1 MLYYEVAVLGAS
13 LKPLTYSSNF
23 KISAYQIVSVT
34 IKSSVKSAVILR
46 EVAKPTFKTKEILE
60 ISQLKFT
67 SFQIALANFIAYYY
81 VCEKG
86 VAFGIFEPASETT
99 QDLRNLQ
106 EDPTTE
112 RNCACEQ
119 IPVSEL
125 VSACKQTST
134 REQNFISKQDSI
146 TTQNSTLDD
155 DFSAIQ
161 NSAPIQNFALTRNS
175 TIMENSV
182 TVINSVIAPNSAQKQ
197 NLKQA
202 QNIISQNLALNSTAN
217 SIQAFDD
224 GQNSAS
230 VQNFTSDQNS
240 AAMKTAI
247 NFAAAPGS
255 AHKQNSAIASNSIKE
270 RDFVEGENSASGQNF
285 TSIQNFIALQNST
298 LIQNFDTAPQKSVAP
313 QNSVLIQNFDTT
325 AQSSISQPLSPLQI
339 GKIPNLT
346 PAQEQ
351 ARKFAEANE
360 TSLIFGDTGS
370 GKSEIYIALIAQAL
384 AAGKQAL
391 FLMPEISLTPQM
403 TKRLQSYF
411 GERLGVW
418 HSKISPKKKREIL
431 EKFNAGEIRLIAGA
445 RSALFLPFSDLG
457 LIVVDEE
464 HDDSYK
470 SAAAPRLNARD
481 AAIFV
486 GKKLGIR
493 VVLGSATPALSTYAK
508 QPHFRLRGTYF
519 SSDKRFIFDESETGL
534 SPKILTEIERSLKA
548 GKQAVVFLPTR
559 ANYKYMVCENCGQIV
574 RCPFC
579 AVGMSYHADAAALK
593 CHYCGFSMFYR
604 ASCENCGGEVMQ
616 VRKIGTGELAAQLA
630 ARFPSA
636 RIAKFDRDEITT
648 QHKLEAL
655 LNNFNAHKIDI
666 LVGTQMLSK
675 GHDYHGVDLAVIM
688 GIDEHLS
695 YPDFRAR
702 EKTLA
707 LAMQV
712 AGRAGRSGQGRV
724 VIQTRQSSF
733 FRDYIENYD
742 DFLRDE
748 AEFREG
754 LYPPYMRLLRVL
766 ISHKNEKAASEIMNA
781 TLELLRRKQARG
793 SAFASHDGL
802 DARRANLSAL
812 NLGNSAQQGDKQI
825 SNSKFQSSDLR
836 EDDAKLNR
844 QNVSNLKNA
853 AQISACDAGAG
864 SVNLKPERNEIAQ
877 NFINLAAENLAGNS
891 AQHLKEKASE
901 SFEIIGYG
909 KAGIAYIA
917 SKFRFEI
924 LLRASSHVPLINAA
938 RALEHLPVEIDMDP
952 VNFG

>member
-23 KISAYQIVSVT
+23 KIPAYRIVSVPV
-34 IKSSVKSAVILR
+34 KSSVKSAVILC

-81 VCEKG
+81 VCEKS
-86 VAFGIFEPASETT
+86 VAFGIFEPASDTA

-112 RNCACEQ
+112 RNCACKQ
-119 IPVSEL
+119 ISVIKPT
-125 VSACKQTST
+125 SACKQIST
-134 REQNFISKQDSI
+134 REQNFISEQDSI

-155 DFSAIQ
+155 NFSAIQ
-161 NSAPIQNFALTRNS
+161 NSASIQNFALTRNS
-175 TIMENSV
+175 TISENSV
-182 TVINSVIAPNSAQKQ
+182 TVINSAIAPNSMQRQ
-197 NLKQA
+197 NLKQVP
-202 QNIISQNLALNSTAN
+202 NPTS
-217 SIQAFDD
+217 
-224 GQNSAS
+224 QNSAS
-230 VQNFTSDQNS
+230 NSITAQNSIQERDFVDEQNSVLIQNSTLAQNS
-240 AAMKTAI
+240 ATTI
-247 NFAAAPGS
+247 NFAAPPGS
-255 AHKQNSAIASNSIKE
+255 AHKQNLAIAQNSIQEQDFTE
-270 RDFVEGENSASGQNF
+270 RENSILIQNS
-285 TSIQNFIALQNST
+285 TSAQNSISIQNPEIVQTPTS
-298 LIQNFDTAPQKSVAP
+298 
-313 QNSVLIQNFDTT
+313 
-325 AQSSISQPLSPLQI
+325 PLSPLQI
-339 GKIPNLT
+339 GKIPSLT

-351 ARKFAEANE
+351 ARKFAEANGA
-360 TSLIFGDTGS
+360 SLIFGDTGS

-418 HSKISPKKKREIL
+418 HSKISPKKKCEIL

-519 SSDKRFIFDESETGL
+519 SSAKRFIFDESETGL
-534 SPKILTEIERSLKA
+534 SPKILTEIGRSLEA

-593 CHYCGFSMFYR
+593 CHYCGFSTFYR

-616 VRKIGTGELAAQLA
+616 ARKIGTGELAAQLA

-648 QHKLEAL
+648 QRKLEAL

-766 ISHKNEKAASEIMNA
+766 ISHKNEKAASEIMNVA
-781 TLELLRRKQARG
+781 LELLRRKQVGG

-812 NLGNSAQQGDKQI
+812 NLKNSAQQGGKQI
-825 SNSKFQSSDLR
+825 SNFKFQSSDLR
-836 EDDAKLNR
+836 AGDVNLISQKNA
-844 QNVSNLKNA
+844 SNLKNT
-853 AQISACDAGAG
+853 AQISACDADAG
-864 SVNLKPERNEIAQ
+864 SVNLKPERNGAAQ
-877 NFINLAAENLAGNS
+877 NFINLLAENS
-891 AQHLKEKASE
+891 AQYLKEKASE

-924 LLRASSHVPLINAA
+924 LLRAGSHVPLINAA
-938 RALEHLPVEIDMDP
+938 RTLEHLPVEIDMDP

>member
-23 KISAYQIVSVT
+23 KIPTYQIVSVPV
-34 IKSSVKSAVILR
+34 KLSVKSAVILR
-46 EVAKPTFKTKEILE
+46 EVAKPNFKTKEILE
-60 ISQLKFT
+60 ISQLKFS

-86 VAFGIFEPASETT
+86 VAFGIFEPASDMA

-106 EDPTTE
+106 KDPTTE
-112 RNCACEQ
+112 RNCACKQ
-119 IPVSEL
+119 ISVSKPT
-125 VSACKQTST
+125 STCKQTST
-134 REQNFISKQDSI
+134 REQNFISEQDSI
-146 TTQNSTLDD
+146 TARNSAFDGNFSATQNSA
-155 DFSAIQ
+155 SIR
-161 NSAPIQNFALTRNS
+161 NFALTRNS
-175 TIMENSV
+175 TISKKSV
-182 TVINSVIAPNSAQKQ
+182 TVINSAIAPNSMQRQ
-197 NLKQA
+197 NLKQVP
-202 QNIISQNLALNSTAN
+202 NSTSQNLASNSITAQN
-217 SIQAFDD
+217 SIQERDFVEE
-224 GQNSAS
+224 QNSAS
-230 VQNFTSDQNS
+230 IQNFALIQNS
-240 AAMKTAI
+240 VAVKTAI
-247 NFAAAPGS
+247 NFVTSPS
-255 AHKQNSAIASNSIKE
+255 SVYKQNSAVAQNSIQEQDFTE
-270 RDFVEGENSASGQNF
+270 RENSILIQNSTSAQNF
-285 TSIQNFIALQNST
+285 ISIQNSDA
-298 LIQNFDTAPQKSVAP
+298 A
-313 QNSVLIQNFDTT
+313 
-325 AQSSISQPLSPLQI
+325 AQSPAPPSLSPLQI

-411 GERLGVW
+411 GEQLGVW

-431 EKFNAGEIRLIAGA
+431 AKFNAGEIKLIAGA

-519 SSDKRFIFDESETGL
+519 SSAKRFIFDESETGL
-534 SPKILTEIERSLKA
+534 SPKILTEIGRSLEA

-593 CHYCGFSMFYR
+593 CHYCGFSTFYK

-616 VRKIGTGELAAQLA
+616 ARKIGTGELAAQLA

-648 QHKLEAL
+648 QRKLEAL

-724 VIQTRQSSF
+724 VIQTRQSGF

-766 ISHKNEKAASEIMNA
+766 ISHKNEKVASEIMNVA
-781 TLELLRRKQARG
+781 LELLRRKQAG
-793 SAFASHDGL
+793 DSAFASHDGL
-802 DARRANLSAL
+802 DARQANLSAL
-812 NLGNSAQQGDKQI
+812 NLENAAQQGSKQMSI
-825 SNSKFQSSDLR
+825 FKFQSSDPR
-836 EDDAKLNR
+836 ESNANLNY
-844 QNVSNLKNA
+844 QKNASNLKNT
-853 AQISACDAGAG
+853 AQILACDAGTG
-864 SVNLKPERNEIAQ
+864 SVNLKPERKSSVQ
-877 NFINLAAENLAGNS
+877 NFINLATENAAENS
-891 AQHLKEKASE
+891 VQYLKEKASE

>member
-23 KISAYQIVSVT
+23 KIPAYQIVSVPV
-34 IKSSVKSAVILR
+34 KSSVKSAVVLR
-46 EVAKPTFKTKEILE
+46 EVLKPSFKIKEILE

-67 SFQIALANFIAYYY
+67 PFQSMLANFIANYY

-86 VAFGIFEPASETT
+86 VAFGIFEPASEMT
-99 QDLRNLQ
+99 QDFVNLATKQ
-106 EDPTTE
+106 
-112 RNCACEQ
+112 NCA
-119 IPVSEL
+119 SG
-125 VSACKQTST
+125 QTLAD
-134 REQNFISKQDSI
+134 R
-146 TTQNSTLDD
+146 
-155 DFSAIQ
+155 
-161 NSAPIQNFALTRNS
+161 QNFALGRDT
-175 TIMENSV
+175 TITQNFA
-182 TVINSVIAPNSAQKQ
+182 TAPNSTQKQ

-202 QNIISQNLALNSTAN
+202 PNSISQNLALNSTAAQN
-217 SIQAFDD
+217 SIQKGFVNE
-224 GQNSAS
+224 QNSVS
-230 VQNFTSDQNS
+230 IQNPTSDQNS

-247 NFAAAPGS
+247 NFAAAPSS
-255 AHKQNSAIASNSIKE
+255 AYKQNSATTQNSIQE
-270 RDFVEGENSASGQNF
+270 RDFAKGENSV
-285 TSIQNFIALQNST
+285 SIQNSTSAQNSIS
-298 LIQNFDTAPQKSVAP
+298 IQNSDAA
-313 QNSVLIQNFDTT
+313 
-325 AQSSISQPLSPLQI
+325 AQSPIPTSLSPLQI

-519 SSDKRFIFDESETGL
+519 SSAKRFIFDESETGL
-534 SPKILTEIERSLKA
+534 SPKILTEIGRSLEA

-579 AVGMSYHADAAALK
+579 SVGMSYHADAAALK
-593 CHYCGFSMFYR
+593 CHYCGFSTFYK

-616 VRKIGTGELAAQLA
+616 ARKIGTGELAAQLA

-648 QHKLEAL
+648 QRKLEAL

-724 VIQTRQSSF
+724 VIQTRQSGF
-733 FRDYIENYD
+733 FREYIENYD

-748 AEFREG
+748 VEFREG

-766 ISHKNEKAASEIMNA
+766 ISHKNEKAASEIVNA
-781 TLELLRRKQARG
+781 ALELLRRKQAGG
-793 SAFASHDGL
+793 SAFAPRDGL

-812 NLGNSAQQGDKQI
+812 NLQNSAQQGGKQI
-825 SNSKFQSSDLR
+825 SNFKFQSSDLCR
-836 EDDAKLNR
+836 DDANLNR
-844 QNVSNLKNA
+844 QNVSNLKNT
-853 AQISACDAGAG
+853 AQISARYMDAD
-864 SVNLKPERNEIAQ
+864 SVNLKPKRNEIAQ
-877 NFINLAAENLAGNS
+877 NFINLAAENSAENS
-891 AQHLKEKASE
+891 AQYLKEKASE

-938 RALEHLPVEIDMDP
+938 RTLEHLPVEIDMDP

>member
-13 LKPLTYSSNF
+13 LKPLTYSLNF
-23 KISAYQIVSVT
+23 KIPAYQIVSVP
-34 IKSSVKSAVILR
+34 IKSSIKSAVILR
-46 EVAKPTFKTKEILE
+46 EVAKPSFKTKKILE

-67 SFQIALANFIAYYY
+67 QFQIILANFIAHYY

-86 VAFGIFEPASETT
+86 VAFGIFEPSSETT
-99 QDLRNLQ
+99 QNLRNSQ

-125 VSACKQTST
+125 VSACKQAST
-134 REQNFISKQDSI
+134 REQNFIFEQDSI
-146 TTQNSTLDD
+146 TTQNSTLDGN
-155 DFSAIQ
+155 FNATHNSASIQ
-161 NSAPIQNFALTRNS
+161 NSELRRNS
-175 TIMENSV
+175 TTAENSV
-182 TVINSVIAPNSAQKQ
+182 TVINSVITPNSMQKQ
-197 NLKQA
+197 NLKRA
-202 QNIISQNLALNSTAN
+202 PNSISQNLASNSAPAQN
-217 SIQAFDD
+217 SIQEQGFVNEL
-224 GQNSAS
+224 NSAS
-230 VQNFTSDQNS
+230 IQNFALIQNS

-247 NFAAAPGS
+247 NFVTAPSS
-255 AHKQNSAIASNSIKE
+255 AHKQNFAIAQNSIQE
-270 RDFVEGENSASGQNF
+270 RDFTERENSI
-285 TSIQNFIALQNST
+285 SIQNPTSAQNSIS
-298 LIQNFDTAPQKSVAP
+298 IQNSDAA
-313 QNSVLIQNFDTT
+313 
-325 AQSSISQPLSPLQI
+325 AQSPAPPSLSPLQI

-431 EKFNAGEIRLIAGA
+431 AKFNVGEIRLIAGA

-519 SSDKRFIFDESETGL
+519 SSAKRFIFDESETAL
-534 SPKILTEIERSLKA
+534 SSKILTEIGRSLEA

-593 CHYCGFSMFYR
+593 CHYCGFSTFYR

-616 VRKIGTGELAAQLA
+616 ARKIGTGELAAQLA
-630 ARFPSA
+630 AHFPSA

-648 QHKLEAL
+648 QRKLEAL

-702 EKTLA
+702 EKTLS

-724 VIQTRQSSF
+724 VIQTRQSGF
-733 FRDYIENYD
+733 FSDYIENYD

-766 ISHKNEKAASEIMNA
+766 ISHKNEKAAGEIMNVA
-781 TLELLRRKQARG
+781 LELLRRRQAGG
-793 SAFASHDGL
+793 SAFAPHDGL
-802 DARRANLSAL
+802 DARQANLSAL
-812 NLGNSAQQGDKQI
+812 NLENSAQQSGKQI
-825 SNSKFQSSDLR
+825 SNFKFQSLDLCGNN
-836 EDDAKLNR
+836 ANLSSQKNA
-844 QNVSNLKNA
+844 SNLKNN
-853 AQISACDAGAG
+853 AQISARYMDAD

-877 NFINLAAENLAGNS
+877 NFINLSAENLAKNS
-891 AQHLKEKASE
+891 VQYLKEKTSE

>member
-23 KISAYQIVSVT
+23 KIPAYQIVSVPV
-34 IKSSVKSAVILR
+34 KSSVKSAVILC
-46 EVAKPTFKTKEILE
+46 EVAKPSFKTKAILE
-60 ISQLKFT
+60 ISQLKF
-67 SFQIALANFIAYYY
+67 SPFQIALANFIAYYY

-86 VAFGIFEPASETT
+86 VAFGIFEPASDTA
-99 QDLRNLQ
+99 QDLRNSQ
-106 EDPTTE
+106 EDPMTE
-112 RNCACEQ
+112 RNCTCEQ

-125 VSACKQTST
+125 VSACKQAST
-134 REQNFISKQDSI
+134 REQNFISEQDSI
-146 TTQNSTLDD
+146 TTQNFTLDGN
-155 DFSAIQ
+155 FNATQNSISIQ
-161 NSAPIQNFALTRNS
+161 NSALTRNS
-175 TIMENSV
+175 TTAENSV
-182 TVINSVIAPNSAQKQ
+182 TVINSATAPNSMQRQ

-202 QNIISQNLALNSTAN
+202 PNSISQNLASNSAPTQNYIQERDFVDEQNSVSIQNSTLA
-217 SIQAFDD
+217 
-224 GQNSAS
+224 QNPA
-230 VQNFTSDQNS
+230 T
-240 AAMKTAI
+240 TI
-247 NFAAAPGS
+247 NFVAALEPT
-255 AHKQNSAIASNSIKE
+255 HKQNSAIAQNSIQE
-270 RDFVEGENSASGQNF
+270 RDFTEGENF
-285 TSIQNFIALQNST
+285 VSIQNSTSAQNSA
-298 LIQNFDTAPQKSVAP
+298 IA
-313 QNSVLIQNFDTT
+313 QNSDVAVQTP
-325 AQSSISQPLSPLQI
+325 ASPLSPLRI
-339 GKIPNLT
+339 CKIPNLT

-384 AAGKQAL
+384 ASGKQAL

-418 HSKISPKKKREIL
+418 HSKISLKKKREIL
-431 EKFNAGEIRLIAGA
+431 AKFNAGEIRLIAGA

-519 SSDKRFIFDESETGL
+519 SSAKRFIFDESETGL
-534 SPKILTEIERSLKA
+534 SPKILTEIGRSLEA

-593 CHYCGFSMFYR
+593 CHYCGFSTFYR

-616 VRKIGTGELAAQLA
+616 ARKIGTGELAAQLA

-648 QHKLEAL
+648 QRKLEAL

-724 VIQTRQSSF
+724 VIQTRQSGF

-766 ISHKNEKAASEIMNA
+766 ISHKNEKAASEIMNMA
-781 TLELLRRKQARG
+781 LELLRRKQAGG
-793 SAFASHDGL
+793 SMLASHDGL
-802 DARRANLSAL
+802 DARGANLSAL
-812 NLGNSAQQGDKQI
+812 NLQNSVQQGDKKI
-825 SNSKFQSSDLR
+825 SNFKFQSSDLCG
-836 EDDAKLNR
+836 DDANLNR
-844 QNVSNLKNA
+844 QNASNLKNT
-853 AQISACDAGAG
+853 AQISAYDGDAG
-864 SVNLKPERNEIAQ
+864 SVNLKPERNGATQ
-877 NFINLAAENLAGNS
+877 NFINLAPKNSAENS

>member
-23 KISAYQIVSVT
+23 KIPAYQIVSVP

-46 EVAKPTFKTKEILE
+46 EVAKPSFKTKEILE

-81 VCEKG
+81 VCEKS
-86 VAFGIFEPASETT
+86 VAFGIFEPASDTA
-99 QDLRNLQ
+99 QDLRNSQ
-106 EDPTTE
+106 EDPMTE
-112 RNCACEQ
+112 RNCTCEQ

-125 VSACKQTST
+125 VSACKQASI
-134 REQNFISKQDSI
+134 REQNFISEQDSI
-146 TTQNSTLDD
+146 TTQNSTLDGN
-155 DFSAIQ
+155 FKATQNSISIQ
-161 NSAPIQNFALTRNS
+161 NSALTRNS
-175 TIMENSV
+175 IIIENSV
-182 TVINSVIAPNSAQKQ
+182 TVMNSATAPNSMQRQ

-202 QNIISQNLALNSTAN
+202 PNSISQNLALNSTAAQN
-217 SIQAFDD
+217 SIQKWDFVNEQNSVSIQNSTLA
-224 GQNSAS
+224 QNSAM
-230 VQNFTSDQNS
+230 T
-240 AAMKTAI
+240 I
-247 NFAAAPGS
+247 NLAAALEPT
-255 AHKQNSAIASNSIKE
+255 HKQNSAIAQNSIQE
-270 RDFVEGENSASGQNF
+270 RDFTEGENF
-285 TSIQNFIALQNST
+285 VSIQNST
-298 LIQNFDTAPQKSVAP
+298 SS
-313 QNSVLIQNFDTT
+313 QNSVLIQNFDAT
-325 AQSSISQPLSPLQI
+325 AQSPISQLLSPLQI

-519 SSDKRFIFDESETGL
+519 SSAKRFIFDESETGL
-534 SPKILTEIERSLKA
+534 SPKILTEIGRSLEA

-593 CHYCGFSMFYR
+593 CHYCGFSTFYK

-616 VRKIGTGELAAQLA
+616 ARKIGTGELAAQLA
-630 ARFPSA
+630 AHFPSA

-648 QHKLEAL
+648 QRKLEAL

-766 ISHKNEKAASEIMNA
+766 VSHKNEKAASEIMNVA
-781 TLELLRRKQARG
+781 LELLRRKRAGG
-793 SAFASHDGL
+793 SAFASHDRL
-802 DARRANLSAL
+802 DTGSKRASLDAL
-812 NLGNSAQQGDKQI
+812 NLENSAQQGSKQM
-825 SNSKFQSSDLR
+825 SNFKFQGSDLR
-836 EDDAKLNR
+836 ESYVNLSSQKNA
-844 QNVSNLKNA
+844 SNLKNA
-853 AQISACDAGAG
+853 AQISACDVDRD
-864 SVNLKPERNEIAQ
+864 SVNLKPERKSATQ
-877 NFINLAAENLAGNS
+877 NFINLAPKNSAENS
-891 AQHLKEKASE
+891 AQHLKEKTSE

>member
-23 KISAYQIVSVT
+23 KIPSYQIVSVPV
-34 IKSSVKSAVILR
+34 KSSVKSAVILC

-60 ISQLKFT
+60 ISQLKF
-67 SFQIALANFIAYYY
+67 SPFQIALANFIAYYY

-86 VAFGIFEPASETT
+86 VAFGIFEPASDTA
-99 QDLRNLQ
+99 QDLRNSQ
-106 EDPTTE
+106 EDPMTE
-112 RNCACEQ
+112 RNCACKQ

-125 VSACKQTST
+125 VSACKQAST
-134 REQNFISKQDSI
+134 REQNFISEQDSI

-155 DFSAIQ
+155 DFSAMQNSISIQ
-161 NSAPIQNFALTRNS
+161 NSALTRNS
-175 TIMENSV
+175 TIIENSV
-182 TVINSVIAPNSAQKQ
+182 TVMNSATAPNSTQKQ

-202 QNIISQNLALNSTAN
+202 PNSILQNLASNSTAN

-247 NFAAAPGS
+247 NFAVAPGS
-255 AHKQNSAIASNSIKE
+255 AHKQNSAIAQNSTQE
-270 RDFVEGENSASGQNF
+270 RDFAKGENSVSIQNF
-285 TSIQNFIALQNST
+285 TS
-298 LIQNFDTAPQKSVAP
+298 P
-313 QNSVLIQNFDTT
+313 QNSVLIQNSAAT
-325 AQSSISQPLSPLQI
+325 AQSPISQPLLPLQI

-519 SSDKRFIFDESETGL
+519 SSAKRFIFDESETGL
-534 SPKILTEIERSLKA
+534 SPKILTEIGRSLEA

-593 CHYCGFSMFYR
+593 CHYCGFSTFYK

-616 VRKIGTGELAAQLA
+616 ARKIGTGELAAQLA

-648 QHKLEAL
+648 QRKLEAL

-702 EKTLA
+702 EKTLS

-724 VIQTRQSSF
+724 VIQTRQSGF
-733 FRDYIENYD
+733 FSDYIENYD

-781 TLELLRRKQARG
+781 ALELLRRKQAGG

-802 DARRANLSAL
+802 DAGQANLSAL
-812 NLGNSAQQGDKQI
+812 NLQNSAQHGSKQM
-825 SNSKFQSSDLR
+825 SNFKFQSPDLR
-836 EDDAKLNR
+836 GSDANLNR
-844 QNVSNLKNA
+844 QNASNLKNT
-853 AQISACDAGAG
+853 AQISACDGGAD
-864 SVNLKPERNEIAQ
+864 SVNLKPERNGAAQ
-877 NFINLAAENLAGNS
+877 NFINLAPKNSAENS
-891 AQHLKEKASE
+891 AQLLKEKASE

-924 LLRASSHVPLINAA
+924 LLRASSHMPLINAA

>member
-23 KISAYQIVSVT
+23 KILAYQIVSVPV
-34 IKSSVKSAVILR
+34 KSSVKSAVILC
-46 EVAKPTFKTKEILE
+46 EVSKPSFKTKEISE
-60 ISQLKFT
+60 ISQLKFS
-67 SFQIALANFIAYYY
+67 SFQSTLANFIAHYY

-86 VAFGIFEPASETT
+86 VAFGIFEPASETERDFANPAT
-99 QDLRNLQ
+99 KQDCTSEQTPAGERNL
-106 EDPTTE
+106 
-112 RNCACEQ
+112 ALG
-119 IPVSEL
+119 I
-125 VSACKQTST
+125 
-134 REQNFISKQDSI
+134 DS
-146 TTQNSTLDD
+146 
-155 DFSAIQ
+155 SAIQ
-161 NSAPIQNFALTRNS
+161 NSATAPNSMQKQNLKRAPNSISQNLASNSAPAQNSIQEQGFVNELNSASIQNFAL
-175 TIMENSV
+175 I
-182 TVINSVIAPNSAQKQ
+182 
-197 NLKQA
+197 
-202 QNIISQNLALNSTAN
+202 
-217 SIQAFDD
+217 
-224 GQNSAS
+224 
-230 VQNFTSDQNS
+230 QNS

-247 NFAAAPGS
+247 NFVTAPSS
-255 AHKQNSAIASNSIKE
+255 AHKQNFAIAQNLTQE
-270 RDFVEGENSASGQNF
+270 RDFAKGENSISIKNSTSAQNSI
-285 TSIQNFIALQNST
+285 SIQNPETVQNPVS
-298 LIQNFDTAPQKSVAP
+298 L
-313 QNSVLIQNFDTT
+313 L
-325 AQSSISQPLSPLQI
+325 SSLQI

-418 HSKISPKKKREIL
+418 HSKILPKKKREIL
-431 EKFNAGEIRLIAGA
+431 EKFNSGEIRLIAGA

-519 SSDKRFIFDESETGL
+519 SSAKRFIFDESETGL
-534 SPKILTEIERSLKA
+534 SPKILTEIGRSLEA

-593 CHYCGFSMFYR
+593 CHYCGFSTFYR

-616 VRKIGTGELAAQLA
+616 ARKIGTGELAAQLA

-648 QHKLEAL
+648 QRKLEAL

-724 VIQTRQSSF
+724 VIQTRQSGF

-766 ISHKNEKAASEIMNA
+766 ISHKNEKAASEIMNVA
-781 TLELLRRKQARG
+781 LDLLRRKRAGG
-793 SAFASHDGL
+793 SAFASHDRL
-802 DARRANLSAL
+802 DTGSKRASLDAL
-812 NLGNSAQQGDKQI
+812 NLENSAQQGSKQM
-825 SNSKFQSSDLR
+825 SNFKFQGSDLR
-836 EDDAKLNR
+836 ESYVNLSSQKNA
-844 QNVSNLKNA
+844 SNLKNA
-853 AQISACDAGAG
+853 AQISACDAGAD

-877 NFINLAAENLAGNS
+877 NFINLAAENTAENS
-891 AQHLKEKASE
+891 TQYLKEKASE

-938 RALEHLPVEIDMDP
+938 HALEHLPVEIDMDP

>member
-13 LKPLTYSSNF
+13 LKPLTYSLNF
-23 KISAYQIVSVT
+23 KIPAYQIVSVP
-34 IKSSVKSAVILR
+34 IKSSIKSAVILR
-46 EVAKPTFKTKEILE
+46 EVSKPTFKTKGILE
-60 ISQLKFT
+60 ILQLKF
-67 SFQIALANFIAYYY
+67 SPFQIALANFIAYYY
-81 VCEKG
+81 VCEKS

-99 QDLRNLQ
+99 QDLRNSQ
-106 EDPTTE
+106 EDPTAE
-112 RNCACEQ
+112 WNY
-119 IPVSEL
+119 
-125 VSACKQTST
+125 ACKQTST
-134 REQNFISKQDSI
+134 REQNFIFEQDSI
-146 TTQNSTLDD
+146 TALNSAFDWN
-155 DFSAIQ
+155 FSATYNSASIQ
-161 NSAPIQNFALTRNS
+161 NSELRRNS
-175 TIMENSV
+175 TTAENSV
-182 TVINSVIAPNSAQKQ
+182 TVINSATALNSTQKQ

-217 SIQAFDD
+217 SIRALDG

-255 AHKQNSAIASNSIKE
+255 AHKQNSTIAQNSIQE
-270 RDFVEGENSASGQNF
+270 RDFAEGENYV
-285 TSIQNFIALQNST
+285 SIQNSAS
-298 LIQNFDTAPQKSVAP
+298 A
-313 QNSVLIQNFDTT
+313 QNSVLIQNFDAT
-325 AQSSISQPLSPLQI
+325 AQSPVPTSLSPLQI

-431 EKFNAGEIRLIAGA
+431 AKFNAGEIRLIAGA

-470 SAAAPRLNARD
+470 STAAPRLNARD

-519 SSDKRFIFDESETGL
+519 SSAKRFIFDESETGL
-534 SPKILTEIERSLKA
+534 SPKILTEIGRSLEA

-593 CHYCGFSMFYR
+593 CHYCGFSTFYR

-616 VRKIGTGELAAQLA
+616 ARKIGTGELAAQLA
-630 ARFPSA
+630 AHFPSA

-648 QHKLEAL
+648 QRKLEAL

-724 VIQTRQSSF
+724 VIQTRQSGF

-766 ISHKNEKAASEIMNA
+766 ISHKNEKAAGEIMNVA
-781 TLELLRRKQARG
+781 LELLRRKQAA
-793 SAFASHDGL
+793 SSTFASRDGL
-802 DARRANLSAL
+802 DARRANSSAL
-812 NLGNSAQQGDKQI
+812 NLENSAQQSDKQM
-825 SNSKFQSSDLR
+825 SNSKFQSSDLCAG
-836 EDDAKLNR
+836 DANLNH
-844 QNVSNLKNA
+844 QKNTSNLKNA

-877 NFINLAAENLAGNS
+877 NFINLAAENTAENS
-891 AQHLKEKASE
+891 VQYLKEKTSE

-924 LLRASSHVPLINAA
+924 LLRASSHVPLISAA

>member
-23 KISAYQIVSVT
+23 KIPSYQIVSVPV
-34 IKSSVKSAVILR
+34 KSSVKSAVILR
-46 EVAKPTFKTKEILE
+46 KVAKPTFKTKEILE
-60 ISQLKFT
+60 ISQLRF
-67 SFQIALANFIAYYY
+67 SPFQIALANFIAYYY

-86 VAFGIFEPASETT
+86 VAFGIFEPASDTA

-112 RNCACEQ
+112 RNCACKQ
-119 IPVSEL
+119 ISVSKPT
-125 VSACKQTST
+125 SACKQTST
-134 REQNFISKQDSI
+134 HEQNFISEQNSI
-146 TTQNSTLDD
+146 TARNSALDD

-161 NSAPIQNFALTRNS
+161 DSASIQNFALTRNS
-175 TIMENSV
+175 TISKNSV
-182 TVINSVIAPNSAQKQ
+182 TVINSVITPNSTQKQ

-202 QNIISQNLALNSTAN
+202 LNSTSAQN
-217 SIQAFDD
+217 SIQERDFVDEQNSVSIQNSTLA
-224 GQNSAS
+224 QNSAM
-230 VQNFTSDQNS
+230 T
-240 AAMKTAI
+240 I
-247 NFAAAPGS
+247 NFVAEPDP
-255 AHKQNSAIASNSIKE
+255 AHKQNLAIAQNSIQE
-270 RDFVEGENSASGQNF
+270 RDFAKGENSV
-285 TSIQNFIALQNST
+285 SIQNST
-298 LIQNFDTAPQKSVAP
+298 SA
-313 QNSVLIQNFDTT
+313 QNSVLIQNFDAT
-325 AQSSISQPLSPLQI
+325 AQSPISQPLSPLQI

-431 EKFNAGEIRLIAGA
+431 EKFNAGEIQLIAGA

-519 SSDKRFIFDESETGL
+519 SSAKRFIFDESETGL
-534 SPKILTEIERSLKA
+534 SPKILTEIGRSLEA

-593 CHYCGFSMFYR
+593 CHYCGFSTFYR

-616 VRKIGTGELAAQLA
+616 ARKIGTGELAAQLA

-648 QHKLEAL
+648 QRKLEAL

-766 ISHKNEKAASEIMNA
+766 ISHKNEKAAGEIMNVA
-781 TLELLRRKQARG
+781 LELLRRKQAG
-793 SAFASHDGL
+793 SSAFVLHDGL
-802 DARRANLSAL
+802 DARRANLSVL
-812 NLGNSAQQGDKQI
+812 NLENSAQQGGKQI
-825 SNSKFQSSDLR
+825 SNFKFQSSDLR
-836 EDDAKLNR
+836 ADDANLNR
-844 QNVSNLKNA
+844 QNASNLKNA
-853 AQISACDAGAG
+853 AQILACDAGAD
-864 SVNLKPERNEIAQ
+864 SANLKPERKSSAQ
-877 NFINLAAENLAGNS
+877 NFINLSAENTAENS
-891 AQHLKEKASE
+891 AQYLKEKASE
-901 SFEIIGYG
+901 GFEIIGYG

-924 LLRASSHVPLINAA
+924 LLRAGSHVPLINAA

>member
-23 KISAYQIVSVT
+23 KIPTYQIVSVPV
-34 IKSSVKSAVILR
+34 KSSVKSAVVLR
-46 EVAKPTFKTKEILE
+46 EVAKPSFKTKEILE
-60 ISQLKFT
+60 ISQLKF
-67 SFQIALANFIAYYY
+67 SPFQIALANFIAYYY

-86 VAFGIFEPASETT
+86 VVFGIFEPASETA

-119 IPVSEL
+119 ISVSKPI
-125 VSACKQTST
+125 SACKQTST
-134 REQNFISKQDSI
+134 CEQNFISEQNSI
-146 TTQNSTLDD
+146 TAQNSALDD

-161 NSAPIQNFALTRNS
+161 NSASIQNFALTRNS
-175 TIMENSV
+175 TISKNSV
-182 TVINSVIAPNSAQKQ
+182 TVINSATAPNSTQKQ
-197 NLKQA
+197 NLKQIP
-202 QNIISQNLALNSTAN
+202 NSTSQNLALNSTSAQN
-217 SIQAFDD
+217 SIQERDFVDE
-224 GQNSAS
+224 QNSAS
-230 VQNFTSDQNS
+230 IQNFASIQNS

-247 NFAAAPGS
+247 NFAAEPDP
-255 AHKQNSAIASNSIKE
+255 AHKQNFAIAQNPIQE
-270 RDFVEGENSASGQNF
+270 WDFTEGENF
-285 TSIQNFIALQNST
+285 VSIQNST
-298 LIQNFDTAPQKSVAP
+298 LAQSFVSIQNSYAA
-313 QNSVLIQNFDTT
+313 
-325 AQSSISQPLSPLQI
+325 AQSPVPQPLSPLQI
-339 GKIPNLT
+339 GKIPKLT

-370 GKSEIYIALIAQAL
+370 GKSEIYIALIAQTL

-519 SSDKRFIFDESETGL
+519 SSAKRFIFDESETGL
-534 SPKILTEIERSLKA
+534 SLKILTEIGRSLEA

-593 CHYCGFSMFYR
+593 CHYCGFSTFYR

-616 VRKIGTGELAAQLA
+616 ARKIGTGELAAQLA

-636 RIAKFDRDEITT
+636 CIAKFDRDEITT
-648 QHKLEAL
+648 QRKLEAL

-724 VIQTRQSSF
+724 VIQTRQSGF

-766 ISHKNEKAASEIMNA
+766 ISHKNEKAASEIMNVA
-781 TLELLRRKQARG
+781 LDLLRRKQAG
-793 SAFASHDGL
+793 DSAFASHDGL

-812 NLGNSAQQGDKQI
+812 NLENSAQHSDSKI
-825 SNSKFQSSDLR
+825 LNSKFQSSDLCG
-836 EDDAKLNR
+836 DDANLNH
-844 QNVSNLKNA
+844 QKNASNLKNA
-853 AQISACDAGAG
+853 AQISACDADAG
-864 SVNLKPERNEIAQ
+864 SVNLKPERKGAAQ
-877 NFINLAAENLAGNS
+877 NFINLAAENTAENS
-891 AQHLKEKASE
+891 AQYLKEKASE

>member
-1 MLYYEVAVLGAS
+1 MLYYEVAVLGVS

-23 KISAYQIVSVT
+23 KIPDYQIVSVPV
-34 IKSSVKSAVILR
+34 KSSVKSAVILR

-60 ISQLKFT
+60 ISQLKF
-67 SFQIALANFIAYYY
+67 SPFQIALANFIAYYY

-99 QDLRNLQ
+99 QSFSNPAIKQ
-106 EDPTTE
+106 
-112 RNCACEQ
+112 NCAFEQ
-119 IPVSEL
+119 IPVGE
-125 VSACKQTST
+125 
-134 REQNFISKQDSI
+134 
-146 TTQNSTLDD
+146 
-155 DFSAIQ
+155 
-161 NSAPIQNFALTRNS
+161 QNFALGKDTGITQNFA
-175 TIMENSV
+175 T
-182 TVINSVIAPNSAQKQ
+182 APNSMQKQ

-202 QNIISQNLALNSTAN
+202 PNSISQNLALNSTAN

-224 GQNSAS
+224 GQNFVSIP
-230 VQNFTSDQNS
+230 NFTSDQNS

-255 AHKQNSAIASNSIKE
+255 AYKRNSIIAQNSIQE
-270 RDFVEGENSASGQNF
+270 RDFAEGENYV
-285 TSIQNFIALQNST
+285 SIQNFASAQNSIS
-298 LIQNFDTAPQKSVAP
+298 IQNSAA
-313 QNSVLIQNFDTT
+313 T
-325 AQSSISQPLSPLQI
+325 AQSPISQPLSPLQI
-339 GKIPNLT
+339 CKIPNLT

-403 TKRLQSYF
+403 TKRLQGYF

-431 EKFNAGEIRLIAGA
+431 AKFNAGEIRLIAGA

-519 SSDKRFIFDESETGL
+519 SSAKRFIFDESETGL
-534 SPKILTEIERSLKA
+534 SPKILTEIGHSLEA

-593 CHYCGFSMFYR
+593 CHYCGFSTFYR

-616 VRKIGTGELAAQLA
+616 ARKIGTGELAAQLA
-630 ARFPSA
+630 AHFQNA

-648 QHKLEAL
+648 QRKLEAL

-724 VIQTRQSSF
+724 VIQTRQSGF

-766 ISHKNEKAASEIMNA
+766 ISHKNEKAAGEIMNVA
-781 TLELLRRKQARG
+781 LELLRRKQAG
-793 SAFASHDGL
+793 DSAFISHDGL
-802 DARRANLSAL
+802 NARGANLSAL
-812 NLGNSAQQGDKQI
+812 NLENSAQQGSKQML
-825 SNSKFQSSDLR
+825 NSKFQSLDLR
-836 EDDAKLNR
+836 AGDVNLDSQKNA
-844 QNVSNLKNA
+844 SNLKNT
-853 AQISACDAGAG
+853 AQISACDGGAD
-864 SVNLKPERNEIAQ
+864 SVNLKSERNGAAQ
-877 NFINLAAENLAGNS
+877 NFINLAPKNSAENS
-891 AQHLKEKASE
+891 AQHLKDKASE

-924 LLRASSHVPLINAA
+924 LLRASSHVPLINAV

>member
-23 KISAYQIVSVT
+23 KIPSYQIVSVPV
-34 IKSSVKSAVILR
+34 KSSVKSAVILC
-46 EVAKPTFKTKEILE
+46 EVAKPSFKTKEILE
-60 ISQLKFT
+60 ISQLKFAP
-67 SFQIALANFIAYYY
+67 FQIALANFIAHYY

-86 VAFGIFEPASETT
+86 VAFEIFEPASETT
-99 QDLRNLQ
+99 QDLQNLQ
-106 EDPTTE
+106 EDPAVE
-112 RNCACEQ
+112 WNCASEQ
-119 IPVSEL
+119 TL
-125 VSACKQTST
+125 ADK
-134 REQNFISKQDSI
+134 QNFV
-146 TTQNSTLDD
+146 LDGD
-155 DFSAIQ
+155 HGAIQ
-161 NSAPIQNFALTRNS
+161 NSAT
-175 TIMENSV
+175 
-182 TVINSVIAPNSAQKQ
+182 APNFMQKQ

-202 QNIISQNLALNSTAN
+202 KNIISQNLALNSTAN
-217 SIQAFDD
+217 SIRALDD

-230 VQNFTSDQNS
+230 IQNFTSDQNS

-247 NFAAAPGS
+247 NFVVTPDS
-255 AHKQNSAIASNSIKE
+255 AHKQNSATASNSIKE

-285 TSIQNFIALQNST
+285 TSIQNFIAPQNST
-298 LIQNFDTAPQKSVAP
+298 LIQNFDTAPQKSVSI
-313 QNSVLIQNFDTT
+313 QNSDAASQNSNAT

-508 QPHFRLRGTYF
+508 QPRFRLRGTYF
-519 SSDKRFIFDESETGL
+519 SSAKRFIFDESETAL
-534 SPKILTEIERSLKA
+534 SPKILTEIGRSLDA

-593 CHYCGFSMFYR
+593 CHYCGFSTFYR

-616 VRKIGTGELAAQLA
+616 ARKIGTGELAAQLA

-648 QHKLEAL
+648 QRKLEAL

-724 VIQTRQSSF
+724 VIQTRQSGF

-766 ISHKNEKAASEIMNA
+766 ISHKNEKAAGEIMNVA
-781 TLELLRRKQARG
+781 LELLRRKQAG
-793 SAFASHDGL
+793 DSAFISHDGL
-802 DARRANLSAL
+802 NARGANLSAL
-812 NLGNSAQQGDKQI
+812 NLENSAQQGSKQML
-825 SNSKFQSSDLR
+825 NSKFQSLDLR
-836 EDDAKLNR
+836 AGDVNLDSQKNA
-844 QNVSNLKNA
+844 SNLKNT
-853 AQISACDAGAG
+853 AQISACDGGAD
-864 SVNLKPERNEIAQ
+864 SVNLKSERNGAAQ
-877 NFINLAAENLAGNS
+877 NFINLAPKNSAENS
-891 AQHLKEKASE
+891 AQHLKDKASE

-924 LLRASSHVPLINAA
+924 LLRASSHVPLINAV

>member
-1 MLYYEVAVLGAS
+1 MLYYKVAVLGAS
-13 LKPLTYSSNF
+13 LRPLTYSSNF
-23 KISAYQIVSVT
+23 KIPSYQIVSVPV
-34 IKSSVKSAVILR
+34 KSSVKSAVILR
-46 EVAKPTFKTKEILE
+46 EVAKPSFKTKEILE
-60 ISQLKFT
+60 ISQLKFS
-67 SFQIALANFIAYYY
+67 SFQSTLANFIAYYY

-86 VAFGIFEPASETT
+86 VAFGIFEPASEMT
-99 QDLRNLQ
+99 QDFVNLATKQ
-106 EDPTTE
+106 
-112 RNCACEQ
+112 NCA
-119 IPVSEL
+119 SG
-125 VSACKQTST
+125 QTLAD
-134 REQNFISKQDSI
+134 R
-146 TTQNSTLDD
+146 
-155 DFSAIQ
+155 
-161 NSAPIQNFALTRNS
+161 QNFALGRDAT
-175 TIMENSV
+175 V
-182 TVINSVIAPNSAQKQ
+182 TQNFATAPNSTQKQ

-202 QNIISQNLALNSTAN
+202 PNSISQNLALNSTAN
-217 SIQAFDD
+217 SIRALDG

-230 VQNFTSDQNS
+230 VQNFTSAQNS
-240 AAMKTAI
+240 ATMKTAI
-247 NFAAAPGS
+247 NFATAPSS
-255 AHKQNSAIASNSIKE
+255 AYKQNSATAQNSTQE
-270 RDFVEGENSASGQNF
+270 RDFAKGENSV
-285 TSIQNFIALQNST
+285 SIQNSTSAQNSIS
-298 LIQNFDTAPQKSVAP
+298 IQNSDAA
-313 QNSVLIQNFDTT
+313 
-325 AQSSISQPLSPLQI
+325 AQSPIPTSLSPLQI

-519 SSDKRFIFDESETGL
+519 SSAKRFIFDESETGL
-534 SPKILTEIERSLKA
+534 SPKILTEIGRSLEA

-579 AVGMSYHADAAALK
+579 SVGMSYHADAAALK
-593 CHYCGFSMFYR
+593 CHYCGFSTFYK

-616 VRKIGTGELAAQLA
+616 ARKIGTGELAAQLA

-648 QHKLEAL
+648 QRKLEAL

-724 VIQTRQSSF
+724 VIQTRQSGF
-733 FRDYIENYD
+733 FREYIENYD

-748 AEFREG
+748 VEFREG

-766 ISHKNEKAASEIMNA
+766 ISHKKEKAASEIVNA
-781 TLELLRRKQARG
+781 ALELLRRKQAGG
-793 SAFASHDGL
+793 SAFAPRDGL

-812 NLGNSAQQGDKQI
+812 NLQNSAQQGGKQI
-825 SNSKFQSSDLR
+825 SNFKFQSSDLCR
-836 EDDAKLNR
+836 DDANLNR
-844 QNVSNLKNA
+844 QNVSNLKNT
-853 AQISACDAGAG
+853 AQISARYMDAD
-864 SVNLKPERNEIAQ
+864 SVNLKPKRNEIAQ
-877 NFINLAAENLAGNS
+877 NFINLAAENSAENS
-891 AQHLKEKASE
+891 AQYLKEKASE

-938 RALEHLPVEIDMDP
+938 RTLEHLPVEIDMDP

>member
-23 KISAYQIVSVT
+23 KIPTYQIVSVPV
-34 IKSSVKSAVILR
+34 KSSVKSAVILR
-46 EVAKPTFKTKEILE
+46 EVAKPSFKTKEILE
-60 ISQLKFT
+60 ISQLKF
-67 SFQIALANFIAYYY
+67 SPFQIALANFIARYY

-99 QDLRNLQ
+99 QDLRNSQ

-112 RNCACEQ
+112 RNYACKQ

-125 VSACKQTST
+125 VLACKQTST
-134 REQNFISKQDSI
+134 REQNFISEQNSI
-146 TTQNSTLDD
+146 T
-155 DFSAIQ
+155 AQ
-161 NSAPIQNFALTRNS
+161 NSAFDGNFSATQNFA
-175 TIMENSV
+175 V
-182 TVINSVIAPNSAQKQ
+182 
-197 NLKQA
+197 
-202 QNIISQNLALNSTAN
+202 
-217 SIQAFDD
+217 
-224 GQNSAS
+224 
-230 VQNFTSDQNS
+230 VQN
-240 AAMKTAI
+240 
-247 NFAAAPGS
+247 P
-255 AHKQNSAIASNSIKE
+255 ASMS
-270 RDFVEGENSASGQNF
+270 
-285 TSIQNFIALQNST
+285 
-298 LIQNFDTAPQKSVAP
+298 
-313 QNSVLIQNFDTT
+313 
-325 AQSSISQPLSPLQI
+325 LSPLQI

-431 EKFNAGEIRLIAGA
+431 AKFNAGEIRLIAGA

-519 SSDKRFIFDESETGL
+519 SSAKRFIFDESETGL

-593 CHYCGFSMFYR
+593 CHYCGFSTFYR

-616 VRKIGTGELAAQLA
+616 ARKIGTGELAAQLA

-648 QHKLEAL
+648 QSKLEAL

-724 VIQTRQSSF
+724 VIQTRQSGF
-733 FRDYIENYD
+733 FRNYIENYD

-766 ISHKNEKAASEIMNA
+766 VSHKNEEAASEIMNVA
-781 TLELLRRKQARG
+781 LELLRRKQARS
-793 SAFASHDGL
+793 SAFVSHDGL

-812 NLGNSAQQGDKQI
+812 NLQNSAQQGGKQI
-825 SNSKFQSSDLR
+825 SNFKFQSSDLHAG
-836 EDDAKLNR
+836 DVNLGSQKNA
-844 QNVSNLKNA
+844 SNLKNT
-853 AQISACDAGAG
+853 AQISACDGGAD
-864 SVNLKPERNEIAQ
+864 SVNLKPERKSTAQ
-877 NFINLAAENLAGNS
+877 NFINLKTENLAENS
-891 AQHLKEKASE
+891 AQYLKEKASE

-924 LLRASSHVPLINAA
+924 LLRASSHMPLINAA

>member
-23 KISAYQIVSVT
+23 KIPSYQIVSVPV
-34 IKSSVKSAVILR
+34 KSSVKSAVILR
-46 EVAKPTFKTKEILE
+46 EVAKPSFKTKEILE
-60 ISQLKFT
+60 ISQLKF
-67 SFQIALANFIAYYY
+67 SPFQIALANFIAYYY

-86 VAFGIFEPASETT
+86 VAFGIFEPVSETT

-106 EDPTTE
+106 EDPMTE

-119 IPVSEL
+119 IPVSKPT
-125 VSACKQTST
+125 STCKQTST
-134 REQNFISKQDSI
+134 REQNFISEQNSI
-146 TTQNSTLDD
+146 TTQNSTLDGN
-155 DFSAIQ
+155 FNATQNSISIQ
-161 NSAPIQNFALTRNS
+161 NSALTRNS
-175 TIMENSV
+175 TIIENSV
-182 TVINSVIAPNSAQKQ
+182 TVMNSAIAPNSMQRQ
-197 NLKQA
+197 NLKQVP
-202 QNIISQNLALNSTAN
+202 NPTSQNLASNSTAAQN
-217 SIQAFDD
+217 SIQERDFVDEQNSVSIQNSTLA
-224 GQNSAS
+224 QNSAM
-230 VQNFTSDQNS
+230 T
-240 AAMKTAI
+240 I
-247 NFAAAPGS
+247 NFVAVPDP
-255 AHKQNSAIASNSIKE
+255 AHKQNFAIAQNSTQERDFAKGENSVSIQNSTSARNSAIA
-270 RDFVEGENSASGQNF
+270 
-285 TSIQNFIALQNST
+285 QNS
-298 LIQNFDTAPQKSVAP
+298 DVAVQTP
-313 QNSVLIQNFDTT
+313 
-325 AQSSISQPLSPLQI
+325 ASSLSPLQI

-431 EKFNAGEIRLIAGA
+431 AKFNAGEIRLIAGA
-445 RSALFLPFSDLG
+445 RSALFLPFSGLG

-470 SAAAPRLNARD
+470 SSAAPRLNARD

-519 SSDKRFIFDESETGL
+519 SSAKRFIFDESETGL
-534 SPKILTEIERSLKA
+534 SPKILTEIGRSLEA

-593 CHYCGFSMFYR
+593 CHYCGFSTFYK
-604 ASCENCGGEVMQ
+604 ASCENCGGKVMQ
-616 VRKIGTGELAAQLA
+616 ARKIGTGELAAQLA

-648 QHKLEAL
+648 QRKLEAL

-724 VIQTRQSSF
+724 VIQTRQSGF

-766 ISHKNEKAASEIMNA
+766 ISHKNEKAASEIMNVA
-781 TLELLRRKQARG
+781 LDLLRRKQAG
-793 SAFASHDGL
+793 SSAFASHDGL
-802 DARRANLSAL
+802 DTGLKRASLNAL
-812 NLGNSAQQGDKQI
+812 NLENAAGGGSSEI
-825 SNSKFQSSDLR
+825 SNSKFQSSDLCAG
-836 EDDAKLNR
+836 DVNLSSQKNA
-844 QNVSNLKNA
+844 SNLKNN
-853 AQISACDAGAG
+853 AQISACDGGAD
-864 SVNLKPERNEIAQ
+864 SVNLKSERNGVAQ
-877 NFINLAAENLAGNS
+877 NFINLETKNLAENS

>member
-23 KISAYQIVSVT
+23 KIPAYQIVSVP

-46 EVAKPTFKTKEILE
+46 EVAKPSFKTKGILE
-60 ISQLKFT
+60 ISQLKF
-67 SFQIALANFIAYYY
+67 SPFQIALANFIAYYY

-86 VAFGIFEPASETT
+86 VAFGIFEPASETER
-99 QDLRNLQ
+99 DFAN
-106 EDPTTE
+106 PTTKQ
-112 RNCACEQ
+112 NCAPEQ
-119 IPVSEL
+119 THVG
-125 VSACKQTST
+125 
-134 REQNFISKQDSI
+134 EQN
-146 TTQNSTLDD
+146 L
-155 DFSAIQ
+155 ALGRGYGVIQ
-161 NSAPIQNFALTRNS
+161 NSATARNS
-175 TIMENSV
+175 T
-182 TVINSVIAPNSAQKQ
+182 QKQ

-202 QNIISQNLALNSTAN
+202 QNIISQNLAFNSTAN

-224 GQNSAS
+224 GQNSVS
-230 VQNFTSDQNS
+230 IQKFTSDQNS
-240 AAMKTAI
+240 AATKTAI
-247 NFAAAPGS
+247 NFAAPPGS
-255 AHKQNSAIASNSIKE
+255 AYKQNSIIVQNSTQE
-270 RDFVEGENSASGQNF
+270 RDFAEGENYV
-285 TSIQNFIALQNST
+285 SIQNSAS
-298 LIQNFDTAPQKSVAP
+298 A
-313 QNSVLIQNFDTT
+313 QNSVLIQNFDAT
-325 AQSSISQPLSPLQI
+325 AQNPISQPLSPLQI
-339 GKIPNLT
+339 GKIPNLA

-351 ARKFAEANE
+351 ARKFAEINE

-370 GKSEIYIALIAQAL
+370 GESEIYIALIARAL

-431 EKFNAGEIRLIAGA
+431 AKFNASEIRLIAGA

-519 SSDKRFIFDESETGL
+519 SSAKRFIFDESETGL
-534 SPKILTEIERSLKA
+534 SSKILTEIGRSLEA

-593 CHYCGFSMFYR
+593 CHYCGFSTFYK

-616 VRKIGTGELAAQLA
+616 ARKIGTGELAAQLA
-630 ARFPSA
+630 TRFPSA

-648 QHKLEAL
+648 QRKLEAL

-724 VIQTRQSSF
+724 VIQTRQSGF

-754 LYPPYMRLLRVL
+754 HYPPYMRLLRVL
-766 ISHKNEKAASEIMNA
+766 ISHKNENAASEIMNVA
-781 TLELLRRKQARG
+781 LELLRRKQAG
-793 SAFASHDGL
+793 SSAFASHDRL
-802 DARRANLSAL
+802 DTGSKRASLNAL
-812 NLGNSAQQGDKQI
+812 NLENAAGGGSSEILNSE
-825 SNSKFQSSDLR
+825 FQSSDLCG
-836 EDDAKLNR
+836 DDANLSPQKNA
-844 QNVSNLKNA
+844 SNLKNT
-853 AQISACDAGAG
+853 AQILAYDRDAD
-864 SVNLKPERNEIAQ
+864 SVNLKPERNGAAQ
-877 NFINLAAENLAGNS
+877 KFINLATKNPAENS
-891 AQHLKEKASE
+891 AQYLKEKASE

>member
-23 KISAYQIVSVT
+23 KISAYQIVSVP

-46 EVAKPTFKTKEILE
+46 EVAKPSFKTKEILE
-60 ISQLKFT
+60 ISQLRFAP
-67 SFQIALANFIAYYY
+67 FQIALANFISHYY

-99 QDLRNLQ
+99 QDFANPATKQ
-106 EDPTTE
+106 
-112 RNCACEQ
+112 NCAPEQ
-119 IPVSEL
+119 TL
-125 VSACKQTST
+125 AG
-134 REQNFISKQDSI
+134 EQNLAFDGDFGV
-146 TTQNSTLDD
+146 TQNSVTMSN
-155 DFSAIQ
+155 FS
-161 NSAPIQNFALTRNS
+161 
-175 TIMENSV
+175 
-182 TVINSVIAPNSAQKQ
+182 QKQ

-202 QNIISQNLALNSTAN
+202 LNSISQNLASNSTAAQN
-217 SIQAFDD
+217 SIQER
-224 GQNSAS
+224 
-230 VQNFTSDQNS
+230 
-240 AAMKTAI
+240 
-247 NFAAAPGS
+247 NFA
-255 AHKQNSAIASNSIKE
+255 
-270 RDFVEGENSASGQNF
+270 EGENSV
-285 TSIQNFIALQNST
+285 SIQNSALAQNSIS
-298 LIQNFDTAPQKSVAP
+298 IQNSDAA
-313 QNSVLIQNFDTT
+313 
-325 AQSSISQPLSPLQI
+325 AQSPVLPSISPLQI
-339 GKIPNLT
+339 SKIPNLT

-431 EKFNAGEIRLIAGA
+431 AKFNAGEIRLIAGA

-508 QPHFRLRGTYF
+508 QPHFRLCGTYF
-519 SSDKRFIFDESETGL
+519 SSAKRFIFDESETGL
-534 SPKILTEIERSLKA
+534 SSKILTEIGRSLEA

-593 CHYCGFSMFYR
+593 CHYCGFSTFYK

-616 VRKIGTGELAAQLA
+616 ARKIGTGELAAQLA

-648 QHKLEAL
+648 QRKLEAL

-724 VIQTRQSSF
+724 VIQTRQSGF

-781 TLELLRRKQARG
+781 ALELLRRKQAGG
-793 SAFASHDGL
+793 SAFASHDRLDTGL
-802 DARRANLSAL
+802 KRASLDAL
-812 NLGNSAQQGDKQI
+812 NLENSAQQGSKQM
-825 SNSKFQSSDLR
+825 SNFKFQSLDLR
-836 EDDAKLNR
+836 GSNANLSPQK
-844 QNVSNLKNA
+844 NVSNLKNA
-853 AQISACDAGAG
+853 AQISACYAGAG
-864 SVNLKPERNEIAQ
+864 SVNLKPERNGTAQ
-877 NFINLAAENLAGNS
+877 NFINLAVENAAENS
-891 AQHLKEKASE
+891 AQYLKEKASE

-924 LLRASSHVPLINAA
+924 ILRAGSHVPLISAA

>member
-1 MLYYEVAVLGAS
+1 MFYYEVAVLGAS

-23 KISAYQIVSVT
+23 KIPSYQIVSVPV
-34 IKSSVKSAVILR
+34 KSSVKSAVILR
-46 EVAKPTFKTKEILE
+46 EVSKPSFKTKEILE

-67 SFQIALANFIAYYY
+67 PFQIALANFIAHYY

-86 VAFGIFEPASETT
+86 VAFGIFEPASET
-99 QDLRNLQ
+99 
-106 EDPTTE
+106 E
-112 RNCACEQ
+112 RDFANPATKQNCAPEQ
-119 IPVSEL
+119 TL
-125 VSACKQTST
+125 AG
-134 REQNFISKQDSI
+134 EQNLVFDGDFGV
-146 TTQNSTLDD
+146 TQNSVTMSN
-155 DFSAIQ
+155 FS
-161 NSAPIQNFALTRNS
+161 
-175 TIMENSV
+175 
-182 TVINSVIAPNSAQKQ
+182 QKQ

-202 QNIISQNLALNSTAN
+202 LNSTSQNFALNSTAAQN
-217 SIQAFDD
+217 FIQTQDFS
-224 GQNSAS
+224 GE
-230 VQNFTSDQNS
+230 QNFTSIQNSVSVQNS

-285 TSIQNFIALQNST
+285 TSIQNFIAPQNST

-313 QNSVLIQNFDTT
+313 QNSVSIQNSDAASQNSNTT
-325 AQSSISQPLSPLQI
+325 AQSPISQPLSSLQI
-339 GKIPNLT
+339 CKIPNLT

-431 EKFNAGEIRLIAGA
+431 AKFNAGEIRLIAGA

-519 SSDKRFIFDESETGL
+519 SSAKRFIFDESETGL
-534 SPKILTEIERSLKA
+534 SPKILTEIGRSLEA

-593 CHYCGFSMFYR
+593 CHYCGFSTFYK

-616 VRKIGTGELAAQLA
+616 ARKIGTGELAAQLT

-648 QHKLEAL
+648 QRKLEAL

-724 VIQTRQSSF
+724 VIQTRQSGF

-781 TLELLRRKQARG
+781 ALELLRRRQAGG
-793 SAFASHDGL
+793 SAFAPHDRL

-812 NLGNSAQQGDKQI
+812 NLENSAQQGSKQML
-825 SNSKFQSSDLR
+825 NSKFQSLDLR
-836 EDDAKLNR
+836 GSNANLNR

-877 NFINLAAENLAGNS
+877 NFINLETENLAENS

-952 VNFG
+952 VSFG

>member
-23 KISAYQIVSVT
+23 KIPTYQIVSVPV
-34 IKSSVKSAVILR
+34 KSSVKSAVILR

-60 ISQLKFT
+60 ISQLKF
-67 SFQIALANFIAYYY
+67 SPFQIALANFIAYYY
-81 VCEKG
+81 VCENG
-86 VAFGIFEPASETT
+86 VAFGIFEPASDTA
-99 QDLRNLQ
+99 QDLRNSQ

-112 RNCACEQ
+112 RNCAC
-119 IPVSEL
+119 
-125 VSACKQTST
+125 KQTST
-134 REQNFISKQDSI
+134 CEQNFISEQNSI
-146 TTQNSTLDD
+146 TAQNSVLDD
-155 DFSAIQ
+155 DFSATHNFASIQ
-161 NSAPIQNFALTRNS
+161 NSELTKNS
-175 TIMENSV
+175 TTAENSV
-182 TVINSVIAPNSAQKQ
+182 TVINSVIAPDSTQKQ

-202 QNIISQNLALNSTAN
+202 LNSISQNLASNSTSAQN
-217 SIQAFDD
+217 SIQERDFVDEQNSVSIQNSTLA
-224 GQNSAS
+224 QNSAM
-230 VQNFTSDQNS
+230 T
-240 AAMKTAI
+240 I
-247 NFAAAPGS
+247 NFVAEPDP
-255 AHKQNSAIASNSIKE
+255 AHKQNFAIAQNSIQEWDFTE
-270 RDFVEGENSASGQNF
+270 RE
-285 TSIQNFIALQNST
+285 
-298 LIQNFDTAPQKSVAP
+298 
-313 QNSVLIQNFDTT
+313 NSVLIQNSTSAQNFISIQNSDAA
-325 AQSSISQPLSPLQI
+325 AQSPAPPSLSLLQI
-339 GKIPNLT
+339 CKIPNLT

-411 GERLGVW
+411 GGRLGVW

-431 EKFNAGEIRLIAGA
+431 AKFNAGEIRLIAGA
-445 RSALFLPFSDLG
+445 RSALFLPFSDLS

-519 SSDKRFIFDESETGL
+519 SSAKRFIFDESETGL

-593 CHYCGFSMFYR
+593 CHYCGFSTFYR
-604 ASCENCGGEVMQ
+604 ASCENCGSEVMQ
-616 VRKIGTGELAAQLA
+616 ARKIGTGELAAQLA
-630 ARFPSA
+630 AHFPNA

-648 QHKLEAL
+648 QRKLEAL

-724 VIQTRQSSF
+724 VIQTRQSGF

-766 ISHKNEKAASEIMNA
+766 ISHKNEKAAGEIMNVA
-781 TLELLRRKQARG
+781 LDLLRRKQAG
-793 SAFASHDGL
+793 DSAFISHDGL
-802 DARRANLSAL
+802 NARGANLSAL
-812 NLGNSAQQGDKQI
+812 NLENSAQQGSKQML
-825 SNSKFQSSDLR
+825 NSKFQSLDLR
-836 EDDAKLNR
+836 GSNANLNR
-844 QNVSNLKNA
+844 QNASNLKNNV
-853 AQISACDAGAG
+853 QITARDGDTG
-864 SVNLKPERNEIAQ
+864 SVNLKPERNGVAQ
-877 NFINLAAENLAGNS
+877 NFINLAAENLAENS
-891 AQHLKEKASE
+891 AQYLKEKASE

>member
-23 KISAYQIVSVT
+23 KISAYQIVSVPV
-34 IKSSVKSAVILR
+34 KSSVKSAVILR

-60 ISQLKFT
+60 ISQLKF
-67 SFQIALANFIAYYY
+67 SPFQIALANFIAYYY

-112 RNCACEQ
+112 RNCAC
-119 IPVSEL
+119 
-125 VSACKQTST
+125 KQTST
-134 REQNFISKQDSI
+134 REQNFIFEQNSI
-146 TTQNSTLDD
+146 TARNSAFDWG
-155 DFSAIQ
+155 FSATHNSASIQ
-161 NSAPIQNFALTRNS
+161 NSALTRNS
-175 TIMENSV
+175 TTAENSV
-182 TVINSVIAPNSAQKQ
+182 TVMNSATAPNSTQKQ

-202 QNIISQNLALNSTAN
+202 PNSILQNLASNSTAAQN
-217 SIQAFDD
+217 SIQEGFVNE
-224 GQNSAS
+224 QNSVS
-230 VQNFTSDQNS
+230 IQNFTSDQNS
-240 AAMKTAI
+240 AMTI
-247 NFAAAPGS
+247 NLAAALEPT
-255 AHKQNSAIASNSIKE
+255 HKQNSAIAQNSTQE
-270 RDFVEGENSASGQNF
+270 RDFAKGENSV
-285 TSIQNFIALQNST
+285 SIQNST
-298 LIQNFDTAPQKSVAP
+298 SS
-313 QNSVLIQNFDTT
+313 QNSVLIQNFDAT
-325 AQSSISQPLSPLQI
+325 AQSPISQLLSPLQI

-519 SSDKRFIFDESETGL
+519 SSAKRFIFDESETGL
-534 SPKILTEIERSLKA
+534 SPKILTEIGRSLEA

-593 CHYCGFSMFYR
+593 CHYCGFSTFYR

-616 VRKIGTGELAAQLA
+616 ARKIGTGELAAQLA

-648 QHKLEAL
+648 QRKLEAL

-766 ISHKNEKAASEIMNA
+766 VSHKNEKAASEIMNVA
-781 TLELLRRKQARG
+781 LELLRRKRAGG
-793 SAFASHDGL
+793 SAFASHDRL
-802 DARRANLSAL
+802 DTGSKRASLDAL
-812 NLGNSAQQGDKQI
+812 NLENSAQQGSKQM
-825 SNSKFQSSDLR
+825 SNFKFQGSDLR
-836 EDDAKLNR
+836 ESYVNLSSQKNA
-844 QNVSNLKNA
+844 SNLKNT
-853 AQISACDAGAG
+853 AQISACDAGAS
-864 SVNLKPERNEIAQ
+864 SVNLKFERKSSAQ
-877 NFINLAAENLAGNS
+877 NFINLAAENAAENS
-891 AQHLKEKASE
+891 AQYLKEKASE

-909 KAGIAYIA
+909 QAGIAYIA

>member
-13 LKPLTYSSNF
+13 LKPLTYSSNLE
-23 KISAYQIVSVT
+23 IPTYQIVSVPV
-34 IKSSVKSAVILR
+34 KSSIKSAVILR
-46 EVAKPTFKTKEILE
+46 EVAKPSFKTKEILE
-60 ISQLKFT
+60 ISQLKF
-67 SFQIALANFIAYYY
+67 SPFQIALANFIAYYY

-86 VAFGIFEPASETT
+86 VAFGIFEPASDTA
-99 QDLRNLQ
+99 QDLRNSQ
-106 EDPTTE
+106 EDPMTE
-112 RNCACEQ
+112 RNCTCEQ

-125 VSACKQTST
+125 VSACKQAST
-134 REQNFISKQDSI
+134 REQNFIFEQNFITARNSAFDWGFSATHNSASI
-146 TTQNSTLDD
+146 QNSTL
-155 DFSAIQ
+155 
-161 NSAPIQNFALTRNS
+161 TRNS
-175 TIMENSV
+175 ITTENSV
-182 TVINSVIAPNSAQKQ
+182 TVINSVIAPNSTQKQ
-197 NLKQA
+197 NLKRTP
-202 QNIISQNLALNSTAN
+202 NSISQNLALNSTAAQN
-217 SIQAFDD
+217 PIQERDFVDEQNSVSIQSSTLA
-224 GQNSAS
+224 QNSAM
-230 VQNFTSDQNS
+230 T
-240 AAMKTAI
+240 I
-247 NFAAAPGS
+247 NFVAVPDP
-255 AHKQNSAIASNSIKE
+255 AHKQNFAIAQNSIQE
-270 RDFVEGENSASGQNF
+270 RDFTEGENSI
-285 TSIQNFIALQNST
+285 SIQNSTSAQNSIS
-298 LIQNFDTAPQKSVAP
+298 IQNSDAA
-313 QNSVLIQNFDTT
+313 
-325 AQSSISQPLSPLQI
+325 AQSSVPPSLSLLQI

-431 EKFNAGEIRLIAGA
+431 AKFNAGEIRLIAGA

-519 SSDKRFIFDESETGL
+519 SSAKRFIFDESETGL
-534 SPKILTEIERSLKA
+534 SSKILTEIRRSLEA
-548 GKQAVVFLPTR
+548 DKQAVVFLPTR

-593 CHYCGFSMFYR
+593 CHYCGFSTFYK
-604 ASCENCGGEVMQ
+604 ASCENCGGKVMQ
-616 VRKIGTGELAAQLA
+616 ARKIGTGELAAQLA

-648 QHKLEAL
+648 QRKLEAL

-724 VIQTRQSSF
+724 VIQTRQSGF

-766 ISHKNEKAASEIMNA
+766 ISHKNENAASEIMSA
-781 TLELLRRKQARG
+781 ALEILRRKQAGG
-793 SAFASHDGL
+793 SAFVSHDGL

-812 NLGNSAQQGDKQI
+812 NLENSVQQGGKRM
-825 SNSKFQSSDLR
+825 SNFKFQSPDLR
-836 EDDAKLNR
+836 GSDANLNR
-844 QNVSNLKNA
+844 QNASNLKNT
-853 AQISACDAGAG
+853 AQISACDGDAG
-864 SVNLKPERNEIAQ
+864 SVNLKPERNGAAQ
-877 NFINLAAENLAGNS
+877 NFINLAAENSAENS

>member
-23 KISAYQIVSVT
+23 KIPTYQIVSVPV
-34 IKSSVKSAVILR
+34 KSSVKSAVILR
-46 EVAKPTFKTKEILE
+46 EVAKPSFKTKGILE
-60 ISQLKFT
+60 ISQLKF
-67 SFQIALANFIAYYY
+67 SPFQIALANFIAYYY

-86 VAFGIFEPASETT
+86 VAFGIFEPASDTA
-99 QDLRNLQ
+99 QDLRNSQ

-112 RNCACEQ
+112 RNCACEK
-119 IPVSEL
+119 ISVSKPI
-125 VSACKQTST
+125 SACKQTST
-134 REQNFISKQDSI
+134 REQNFISEQNSI
-146 TTQNSTLDD
+146 TAQNSALDD

-161 NSAPIQNFALTRNS
+161 NFASIQNFALTRNS
-175 TIMENSV
+175 TISKNSI
-182 TVINSVIAPNSAQKQ
+182 TVINSATAPNSTQKQ
-197 NLKQA
+197 NLKQVP
-202 QNIISQNLALNSTAN
+202 NSISQNLASNSISAQN
-217 SIQAFDD
+217 SIQERDFVNEQNSVSIQNSTLA
-224 GQNSAS
+224 QNSAM
-230 VQNFTSDQNS
+230 T
-240 AAMKTAI
+240 I
-247 NFAAAPGS
+247 NFVAVPDP
-255 AHKQNSAIASNSIKE
+255 AHKQNFAIAQNSIQE
-270 RDFVEGENSASGQNF
+270 RDFTEGENSI
-285 TSIQNFIALQNST
+285 SIQNSTSAQNSIS
-298 LIQNFDTAPQKSVAP
+298 IQNLDATARSP
-313 QNSVLIQNFDTT
+313 
-325 AQSSISQPLSPLQI
+325 ISPSLSPLQI

-418 HSKISPKKKREIL
+418 HSKILPKKKREIL
-431 EKFNAGEIRLIAGA
+431 EKFNSGEIRLIAGA

-519 SSDKRFIFDESETGL
+519 SSAKRFIFDESETGL
-534 SPKILTEIERSLKA
+534 SPKILTEIGRSLEA

-593 CHYCGFSMFYR
+593 CHYCGFSTFYR

-616 VRKIGTGELAAQLA
+616 ARKIGTGELAAQLA
-630 ARFPSA
+630 VRFPSA

-648 QHKLEAL
+648 QRKLEAL

-724 VIQTRQSSF
+724 VIQTRQSGF

-766 ISHKNEKAASEIMNA
+766 ISHKNEKVASEIMNVA
-781 TLELLRRKQARG
+781 LELLRRKQAG
-793 SAFASHDGL
+793 DSAFASHDGL
-802 DARRANLSAL
+802 DARQANLSAL
-812 NLGNSAQQGDKQI
+812 NLENAAQQGSKQMSI
-825 SNSKFQSSDLR
+825 FKFQSSDPR
-836 EDDAKLNR
+836 ESNANLNY
-844 QNVSNLKNA
+844 QKNASNLKNT
-853 AQISACDAGAG
+853 AQILACDAGTG
-864 SVNLKPERNEIAQ
+864 SVNLKPERKSSVQ
-877 NFINLAAENLAGNS
+877 NFINLATENAAENS
-891 AQHLKEKASE
+891 VQYLKEKASE

>member
-13 LKPLTYSSNF
+13 LKPLTYSSNLE
-23 KISAYQIVSVT
+23 IPTYQIVPVPV
-34 IKSSVKSAVILR
+34 KSSIKSAVILC
-46 EVAKPTFKTKEILE
+46 EVAKPSFKTKEILE

-67 SFQIALANFIAYYY
+67 SFQIALANFIAHYY

-86 VAFGIFEPASETT
+86 VAFGIFESASETT
-99 QDLRNLQ
+99 QDLQNLQ

-112 RNCACEQ
+112 RNCACKQ
-119 IPVSEL
+119 ISVSKPT
-125 VSACKQTST
+125 SACKQTST
-134 REQNFISKQDSI
+134 HEQNFISEQNSI
-146 TTQNSTLDD
+146 TARNSALDD

-161 NSAPIQNFALTRNS
+161 DSASIQNFALTRNS
-175 TIMENSV
+175 TISKNSV
-182 TVINSVIAPNSAQKQ
+182 TVINSVITPNSTQKQ

-202 QNIISQNLALNSTAN
+202 LNSTSAQN
-217 SIQAFDD
+217 SIQERDFVDEQNSVSIQNSTLA
-224 GQNSAS
+224 QNSAM
-230 VQNFTSDQNS
+230 T
-240 AAMKTAI
+240 I
-247 NFAAAPGS
+247 NFVAEPDP
-255 AHKQNSAIASNSIKE
+255 AHKQNLAIAQNSIQE
-270 RDFVEGENSASGQNF
+270 RDFAKGENSV
-285 TSIQNFIALQNST
+285 SIQNST
-298 LIQNFDTAPQKSVAP
+298 SA
-313 QNSVLIQNFDTT
+313 QNSVLIQNFDAT
-325 AQSSISQPLSPLQI
+325 AQSPISQPLSPLQI

-519 SSDKRFIFDESETGL
+519 SSAKRFIFDESETGL
-534 SPKILTEIERSLKA
+534 SPKILTEIGRSLEA

-593 CHYCGFSMFYR
+593 CHYCGFSTFYK

-616 VRKIGTGELAAQLA
+616 ARKIGTGELAAQLA
-630 ARFPSA
+630 AHFPNA

-648 QHKLEAL
+648 QRKLEAL

-724 VIQTRQSSF
+724 VIQTRQSGF

-766 ISHKNEKAASEIMNA
+766 ISHKNEKAASEIMNVA
-781 TLELLRRKQARG
+781 LELLRRKQAGG
-793 SAFASHDGL
+793 SMLASHDGL
-802 DARRANLSAL
+802 DARGANLSAL
-812 NLGNSAQQGDKQI
+812 NLQNSAQQSGKQI
-825 SNSKFQSSDLR
+825 SNFKFQSSDLR
-836 EDDAKLNR
+836 AGDVNLDSQKNA
-844 QNVSNLKNA
+844 SNLKNT
-853 AQISACDAGAG
+853 AQISACDRDVG
-864 SVNLKPERNEIAQ
+864 SINLKPERNGAAQ
-877 NFINLAAENLAGNS
+877 NFINLETENPAENS
-891 AQHLKEKASE
+891 AQYLKEKASK

-938 RALEHLPVEIDMDP
+938 RTLEHLPVEIDMDP

>member
-1 MLYYEVAVLGAS
+1 M
-13 LKPLTYSSNF
+13 
-23 KISAYQIVSVT
+23 
-34 IKSSVKSAVILR
+34 
-46 EVAKPTFKTKEILE
+46 
-60 ISQLKFT
+60 
-67 SFQIALANFIAYYY
+67 
-81 VCEKG
+81 
-86 VAFGIFEPASETT
+86 
-99 QDLRNLQ
+99 
-106 EDPTTE
+106 TE
-112 RNCACEQ
+112 RNCTCEQ
-119 IPVSEL
+119 IPVSKPT
-125 VSACKQTST
+125 SACKQTST
-134 REQNFISKQDSI
+134 CEQNFISEQNSI
-146 TTQNSTLDD
+146 TARNSALDGNFSATQNSAL
-155 DFSAIQ
+155 IK
-161 NSAPIQNFALTRNS
+161 NSALTRNS
-175 TIMENSV
+175 TTTENSV
-182 TVINSVIAPNSAQKQ
+182 TVMNSVIAPNFVQKQ

-240 AAMKTAI
+240 ATMKADI
-247 NFAAAPGS
+247 NFAVAPGS
-255 AHKQNSAIASNSIKE
+255 AYKQNSIIAQNSIQE
-270 RDFVEGENSASGQNF
+270 RDFAEGENSVSAQNF
-285 TSIQNFIALQNST
+285 TS
-298 LIQNFDTAPQKSVAP
+298 P
-313 QNSVLIQNFDTT
+313 QNSVLIQNSDDT
-325 AQSSISQPLSPLQI
+325 AQSPISQPLSPLQI
-339 GKIPNLT
+339 GKIPSLT

-486 GKKLGIR
+486 GKKLSIR

-519 SSDKRFIFDESETGL
+519 SSAKRFIFDESETGL
-534 SPKILTEIERSLKA
+534 SPKILTEIGRSLDA

-593 CHYCGFSMFYR
+593 CHYCGFSTFYK

-616 VRKIGTGELAAQLA
+616 ARKIGTGELAAQLT

-648 QHKLEAL
+648 QRKLEAL

-724 VIQTRQSSF
+724 VIQTRQSGF

-781 TLELLRRKQARG
+781 ALELLRRKQAGG
-793 SAFASHDGL
+793 SAFAL
-802 DARRANLSAL
+802 RAGTGDDMRADINTTERCAEAGAGHVSSSAL
-812 NLGNSAQQGDKQI
+812 NLQNSAQQNDGEI
-825 SNSKFQSSDLR
+825 LNSKFQSSDLCG
-836 EDDAKLNR
+836 DDANLNR

-864 SVNLKPERNEIAQ
+864 SVNLKPERNGTAQ
-877 NFINLAAENLAGNS
+877 NFINLAAENAAENS
-891 AQHLKEKASE
+891 AQYLKEKASE

-924 LLRASSHVPLINAA
+924 LLRAGSHVPLISAA

>member
-23 KISAYQIVSVT
+23 KIPAYQIVSVPV
-34 IKSSVKSAVILR
+34 KSSVKSAVILC
-46 EVAKPTFKTKEILE
+46 EVSKPSFKTKEILE
-60 ISQLKFT
+60 ILQLKF
-67 SFQIALANFIAYYY
+67 SPFQIALANFIAHYY

-86 VAFGIFEPASETT
+86 VAFGIFEPSSETT

-119 IPVSEL
+119 IPVSKPT
-125 VSACKQTST
+125 STCKQTST
-134 REQNFISKQDSI
+134 REQNFISEQNSI
-146 TTQNSTLDD
+146 TAQNS
-155 DFSAIQ
+155 
-161 NSAPIQNFALTRNS
+161 ALTRNS
-175 TIMENSV
+175 TISKNSV
-182 TVINSVIAPNSAQKQ
+182 TVINSAIAPNSAQKQ

-202 QNIISQNLALNSTAN
+202 QNIISQNLAPNSTAAQN
-217 SIQAFDD
+217 PIQERDFVDEQNSVSIQ
-224 GQNSAS
+224 NSTLA
-230 VQNFTSDQNS
+230 QNS

-255 AHKQNSAIASNSIKE
+255 AHKQNSATTQNSTQE
-270 RDFVEGENSASGQNF
+270 RDFAKGENSV
-285 TSIQNFIALQNST
+285 SIQNST
-298 LIQNFDTAPQKSVAP
+298 SA
-313 QNSVLIQNFDTT
+313 QNSVPIQNLDAT
-325 AQSSISQPLSPLQI
+325 AQSPISPSLSTLQI
-339 GKIPNLT
+339 SKIPNLT

-370 GKSEIYIALIAQAL
+370 GKSEIYITLIAQAL

-418 HSKISPKKKREIL
+418 HSKISPKKKCEIL
-431 EKFNAGEIRLIAGA
+431 EKFNAGEIRLVAGA

-519 SSDKRFIFDESETGL
+519 SSAKRFIFDESETGL
-534 SPKILTEIERSLKA
+534 SPKILTEIGRSLEA

-593 CHYCGFSMFYR
+593 CHYCGFSTFYK

-616 VRKIGTGELAAQLA
+616 ARKIGTGELAAQLA

-648 QHKLEAL
+648 QRKLEAL

-724 VIQTRQSSF
+724 VIQTRQSGF

-766 ISHKNEKAASEIMNA
+766 ISHKNEKAASEIMNVA
-781 TLELLRRKQARG
+781 LELLRRKQAG
-793 SAFASHDGL
+793 DSAFASHDGL
-802 DARRANLSAL
+802 DARQANLSAL
-812 NLGNSAQQGDKQI
+812 NLENSAQQSGKQI
-825 SNSKFQSSDLR
+825 SNFKFQSSDLCGG
-836 EDDAKLNR
+836 DVNLNR

-877 NFINLAAENLAGNS
+877 NFINLAAENLAENS
-891 AQHLKEKASE
+891 AQYLKEKASE
-901 SFEIIGYG
+901 GFEIIGYG

-924 LLRASSHVPLINAA
+924 LLRAGSHVPLINAA

>member
-13 LKPLTYSSNF
+13 LKPLTYSLNF
-23 KISAYQIVSVT
+23 KIPSYQIVSVPV
-34 IKSSVKSAVILR
+34 KSSVKSAVILC

-81 VCEKG
+81 VCEKS
-86 VAFGIFEPASETT
+86 VAFGIFEPASETERDFANPAIK
-99 QDLRNLQ
+99 QDC
-106 EDPTTE
+106 TS
-112 RNCACEQ
+112 EQ
-119 IPVSEL
+119 TP
-125 VSACKQTST
+125 AG
-134 REQNFISKQDSI
+134 EQNLALSIDS
-146 TTQNSTLDD
+146 
-155 DFSAIQ
+155 SAIQ
-161 NSAPIQNFALTRNS
+161 NSAT
-175 TIMENSV
+175 
-182 TVINSVIAPNSAQKQ
+182 APNSAQKQ

-202 QNIISQNLALNSTAN
+202 QNIISQNLAFNSTAN
-217 SIQAFDD
+217 SIQVFRG

-240 AAMKTAI
+240 ATTQNSI
-247 NFAAAPGS
+247 QERDFAEGENYVS
-255 AHKQNSAIASNSIKE
+255 IQNSA
-270 RDFVEGENSASGQNF
+270 SA
-285 TSIQNFIALQNST
+285 
-298 LIQNFDTAPQKSVAP
+298 
-313 QNSVLIQNFDTT
+313 QNSVLIQNLDTT
-325 AQSSISQPLSPLQI
+325 AQNPASTPLSPLQI

-346 PAQEQ
+346 PSQEQ

-418 HSKISPKKKREIL
+418 HSKISPKKKHEIL
-431 EKFNAGEIRLIAGA
+431 AKFNAGEIRLIAGA

-508 QPHFRLRGTYF
+508 QPHFRLCGTYF
-519 SSDKRFIFDESETGL
+519 SSAKRFIFDESETGL
-534 SPKILTEIERSLKA
+534 SLKILTEIGHSLEA

-593 CHYCGFSMFYR
+593 CHYCGFSTFYR

-616 VRKIGTGELAAQLA
+616 ARKIGTGELAAQLA

-648 QHKLEAL
+648 QRKLEAL

-724 VIQTRQSSF
+724 VIQTRQSGF

-766 ISHKNEKAASEIMNA
+766 ISHKNEKAASEIMNVA
-781 TLELLRRKQARG
+781 LELLCRKQAES
-793 SAFASHDGL
+793 SAFAPRDGL
-802 DARRANLSAL
+802 DARQANLSAL
-812 NLGNSAQQGDKQI
+812 NLENSAQQSDKQI
-825 SNSKFQSSDLR
+825 SNFKFQSSDLCAG
-836 EDDAKLNR
+836 DVNLNR
-844 QNVSNLKNA
+844 QNASNLKNT
-853 AQISACDAGAG
+853 AQISACDGDADSA
-864 SVNLKPERNEIAQ
+864 NLKLERNGAAQ
-877 NFINLAAENLAGNS
+877 NFINLAAENTAENS
-891 AQHLKEKASE
+891 AQYLKEKASE

>member
-23 KISAYQIVSVT
+23 KISAYQIVSVP

-46 EVAKPTFKTKEILE
+46 EVAKPSFKTKEILE
-60 ISQLKFT
+60 ISQLKF
-67 SFQIALANFIAYYY
+67 SPFQIALANFIAYYY

-86 VAFGIFEPASETT
+86 VAFGIFEPASDTA

-125 VSACKQTST
+125 VPACKQAST
-134 REQNFISKQDSI
+134 REQNFIFEQNSI
-146 TTQNSTLDD
+146 TAQNSVLDD
-155 DFSAIQ
+155 DFSATH
-161 NSAPIQNFALTRNS
+161 NSASIQNFALTRNS
-175 TIMENSV
+175 TISKNSV
-182 TVINSVIAPNSAQKQ
+182 TVINSATAPNSTQKQ

-230 VQNFTSDQNS
+230 IQNFISDQNS

-255 AHKQNSAIASNSIKE
+255 AYKQNSIIAQNSIQE
-270 RDFVEGENSASGQNF
+270 RDFTGGENF
-285 TSIQNFIALQNST
+285 VSIQNSTSAQNSIS
-298 LIQNFDTAPQKSVAP
+298 IQNSDAA
-313 QNSVLIQNFDTT
+313 
-325 AQSSISQPLSPLQI
+325 AQSSISPSLSSLQI

-431 EKFNAGEIRLIAGA
+431 AKFNAGEIRLIAGA

-519 SSDKRFIFDESETGL
+519 SSAKRFIFDESETGL
-534 SPKILTEIERSLKA
+534 SPKILIEIERSLEA

-593 CHYCGFSMFYR
+593 CHYCGFSTFYK

-616 VRKIGTGELAAQLA
+616 ARKIGTGELAAQLA

-648 QHKLEAL
+648 QRKLEAL

-724 VIQTRQSSF
+724 VIQTRQSGF

-766 ISHKNEKAASEIMNA
+766 VSHKNENAASEIMNVA
-781 TLELLRRKQARG
+781 LDLLRRKQAG
-793 SAFASHDGL
+793 SSAFVSHDGL
-802 DARRANLSAL
+802 DARGANLSAL
-812 NLGNSAQQGDKQI
+812 NLQNSAQQGSKQI
-825 SNSKFQSSDLR
+825 SNFKFQS
-836 EDDAKLNR
+836 LNLCGSNANSNH
-844 QNVSNLKNA
+844 QNASNLKNT
-853 AQISACDAGAG
+853 AQISARDGDAG
-864 SVNLKPERNEIAQ
+864 SVNLKPERNGTAQ
-877 NFINLAAENLAGNS
+877 NFINLAAENAAENS
-891 AQHLKEKASE
+891 AQHLKEKVSE

>member
-23 KISAYQIVSVT
+23 KISAYQIVSVPV
-34 IKSSVKSAVILR
+34 KSSVKSAVVLR
-46 EVAKPTFKTKEILE
+46 EVAKPSFKTKEILE
-60 ISQLKFT
+60 ISQLKF
-67 SFQIALANFIAYYY
+67 SPFQIALANFIAYYY

-86 VAFGIFEPASETT
+86 VAFGIFEPASETA

-119 IPVSEL
+119 ISVSKPI
-125 VSACKQTST
+125 SACKQTST
-134 REQNFISKQDSI
+134 CEQNFISEQNSI
-146 TTQNSTLDD
+146 TAQNSALDD

-161 NSAPIQNFALTRNS
+161 NSASIQNFALTRNS
-175 TIMENSV
+175 TISKNSV
-182 TVINSVIAPNSAQKQ
+182 TVINSATAPNSTQKQ
-197 NLKQA
+197 NLKQIP
-202 QNIISQNLALNSTAN
+202 NSTSQNLALNSTSAQN
-217 SIQAFDD
+217 SIQERDFVDE
-224 GQNSAS
+224 QNSVSIQKFALI
-230 VQNFTSDQNS
+230 QNS

-247 NFAAAPGS
+247 NFVTSPNS
-255 AHKQNSAIASNSIKE
+255 VYKQNFAIAQNSIQE
-270 RDFVEGENSASGQNF
+270 WDFTEGENF
-285 TSIQNFIALQNST
+285 VSIQNST
-298 LIQNFDTAPQKSVAP
+298 SAQNFDA
-313 QNSVLIQNFDTT
+313 T
-325 AQSSISQPLSPLQI
+325 AQSPVPTSLSPLQI

-431 EKFNAGEIRLIAGA
+431 AKFNAGEIRLIAGA

-519 SSDKRFIFDESETGL
+519 SSAKRFIFDESETGL

-593 CHYCGFSMFYR
+593 CHYCGFSTFYR

-616 VRKIGTGELAAQLA
+616 ARKIGTGELAAQLA
-630 ARFPSA
+630 AHFPSA

-648 QHKLEAL
+648 QRKLEAL

-766 ISHKNEKAASEIMNA
+766 VSHKNEKAASEIMNVA
-781 TLELLRRKQARG
+781 LELLRRKRAGG
-793 SAFASHDGL
+793 SAFASHDRL
-802 DARRANLSAL
+802 DTGSKRASLDAL
-812 NLGNSAQQGDKQI
+812 NLENSAQQGSKQM
-825 SNSKFQSSDLR
+825 SNFKFQGSDLR
-836 EDDAKLNR
+836 ESYVNLSSQKNA
-844 QNVSNLKNA
+844 SNLKNA
-853 AQISACDAGAG
+853 AQISACDEEADN
-864 SVNLKPERNEIAQ
+864 VNLKPERNEIAQ
-877 NFINLAAENLAGNS
+877 NFINLAAENTAENS
-891 AQHLKEKASE
+891 TQYLKEKASE

>member
-1 MLYYEVAVLGAS
+1 MLYYEVAVLGAG

-23 KISAYQIVSVT
+23 KIPSYQIVSVPV
-34 IKSSVKSAVILR
+34 KSSVKSAVLLC
-46 EVAKPTFKTKEILE
+46 EVSKPTFKTKEILE

-67 SFQIALANFIAYYY
+67 QFQSTLANFIANYY
-81 VCEKG
+81 VSEKG
-86 VAFGIFEPASETT
+86 VAFGIFEPTGKTEPDFANPATKQNYISE
-99 QDLRNLQ
+99 
-106 EDPTTE
+106 
-112 RNCACEQ
+112 
-119 IPVSEL
+119 
-125 VSACKQTST
+125 QTPAD
-134 REQNFISKQDSI
+134 K
-146 TTQNSTLDD
+146 
-155 DFSAIQ
+155 
-161 NSAPIQNFALTRNS
+161 QNFALGKDTGITQNFATTSNS
-175 TIMENSV
+175 T
-182 TVINSVIAPNSAQKQ
+182 QKQ
-197 NLKQA
+197 NLKQVP
-202 QNIISQNLALNSTAN
+202 NSISQNLALNSTAVQN
-217 SIQAFDD
+217 FVQERDFVDE
-224 GQNSAS
+224 QNSAS
-230 VQNFTSDQNS
+230 IQNFISDQNS
-240 AAMKTAI
+240 VAMKTAI
-247 NFAAAPGS
+247 NFVAEPDP
-255 AHKQNSAIASNSIKE
+255 AHKQNFAIAQNSIQE
-270 RDFVEGENSASGQNF
+270 RDFAKGENSVSIQNF
-285 TSIQNFIALQNST
+285 TS
-298 LIQNFDTAPQKSVAP
+298 P
-313 QNSVLIQNFDTT
+313 QNSVLIQNSAAT
-325 AQSSISQPLSPLQI
+325 AQSPISQSLSPLKI

-351 ARKFAEANE
+351 ARKFAEANAI
-360 TSLIFGDTGS
+360 SLIFGDTGS

-431 EKFNAGEIRLIAGA
+431 AKFNAGEIRLIAGA
-445 RSALFLPFSDLG
+445 RSALFLPFSGLG

-519 SSDKRFIFDESETGL
+519 SSAKRFIFDESETAL
-534 SPKILTEIERSLKA
+534 SSKILTEIGRSLEA

-593 CHYCGFSMFYR
+593 CHYCGFSTFYK

-616 VRKIGTGELAAQLA
+616 ARKIGTGELAAQLT

-648 QHKLEAL
+648 QRKLEAL

-781 TLELLRRKQARG
+781 ALELLRRKQAG
-793 SAFASHDGL
+793 SSAFVLHDGL

-812 NLGNSAQQGDKQI
+812 NLENSAQQGGKQI
-825 SNSKFQSSDLR
+825 SNFKFQSPDLR
-836 EDDAKLNR
+836 ASDVNLSSQK
-844 QNVSNLKNA
+844 NVSNLKNA

-864 SVNLKPERNEIAQ
+864 SVNLKPERNGTAQ
-877 NFINLAAENLAGNS
+877 NFINLAAENAAENS
-891 AQHLKEKASE
+891 AQYLKEKASE

-924 LLRASSHVPLINAA
+924 LLRAGSHVPLINAA
-938 RALEHLPVEIDMDP
+938 RTLEHLPVEIDMDP

>member
-1 MLYYEVAVLGAS
+1 MLYYEVAVLGAG

-23 KISAYQIVSVT
+23 KIPSYQIVSVPV
-34 IKSSVKSAVILR
+34 KSSVKSAVVLR
-46 EVAKPTFKTKEILE
+46 EVAKPSFKIKEILE
-60 ISQLKFT
+60 ISQLKF
-67 SFQIALANFIAYYY
+67 SLFQSTLANFIANYY

-86 VAFGIFEPASETT
+86 VTFGIFEPASETT
-99 QDLRNLQ
+99 QDFANPATKQ
-106 EDPTTE
+106 
-112 RNCACEQ
+112 NCASEQ
-119 IPVSEL
+119 
-125 VSACKQTST
+125 
-134 REQNFISKQDSI
+134 
-146 TTQNSTLDD
+146 TLADK
-155 DFSAIQ
+155 
-161 NSAPIQNFALTRNS
+161 QNFALDKDTSIAQNTATALNS
-175 TIMENSV
+175 T
-182 TVINSVIAPNSAQKQ
+182 QKQ

-202 QNIISQNLALNSTAN
+202 RNIIFQNLALNSTVN
-217 SIQAFDD
+217 SIQVFDD

-230 VQNFTSDQNS
+230 IQNSSLAQNS

-247 NFAAAPGS
+247 NFAATPGS
-255 AHKQNSAIASNSIKE
+255 AYKQNSIIAQNLTQE
-270 RDFVEGENSASGQNF
+270 RDFADRENYVSA
-285 TSIQNFIALQNST
+285 QNS
-298 LIQNFDTAPQKSVAP
+298 DVAS
-313 QNSVLIQNFDTT
+313 QNSNAT
-325 AQSSISQPLSPLQI
+325 AQNPISQPLSPLQI
-339 GKIPNLT
+339 GKIPSLT

-384 AAGKQAL
+384 TAGKQAL

-403 TKRLQSYF
+403 AKRLQSYF

-418 HSKISPKKKREIL
+418 HSKISPKKKHEIL

-445 RSALFLPFSDLG
+445 RSALFLPFGDLG

-464 HDDSYK
+464 HDGSYK

-519 SSDKRFIFDESETGL
+519 SSAKRFIFDESETGL
-534 SPKILTEIERSLKA
+534 SLKILTEIERSLKA

-593 CHYCGFSMFYR
+593 CHYCGFSTFYR

-616 VRKIGTGELAAQLA
+616 ARKIGTGELAAQLA

-648 QHKLEAL
+648 QRKLEAL

-724 VIQTRQSSF
+724 VIQTRQSGF

-748 AEFREG
+748 TEFREG

-766 ISHKNEKAASEIMNA
+766 ISHKNEKVASEIMNVA
-781 TLELLRRKQARG
+781 LELLRRKQAGG

-802 DARRANLSAL
+802 DARGANLSAL
-812 NLGNSAQQGDKQI
+812 NLQNSAQQGGKRM
-825 SNSKFQSSDLR
+825 SNFKFQSSDPRAGDVNLSPQKN
-836 EDDAKLNR
+836 A
-844 QNVSNLKNA
+844 SNLKNA
-853 AQISACDAGAG
+853 AQISAYDEDTD
-864 SVNLKPERNEIAQ
+864 SVNLKPERKSAAQ
-877 NFINLAAENLAGNS
+877 NFINLETENLAENS
-891 AQHLKEKASE
+891 AQYLKEKASE

-924 LLRASSHVPLINAA
+924 LLRASSHMPLINAA

>member
-23 KISAYQIVSVT
+23 KILAYQIVSVPV
-34 IKSSVKSAVILR
+34 KSSVKSAVILR
-46 EVAKPTFKTKEILE
+46 EVSKPSFKTKEISE
-60 ISQLKFT
+60 ISQFKFS

-86 VAFGIFEPASETT
+86 VAFGIFEPASDTA
-99 QDLRNLQ
+99 QDLRNSQ
-106 EDPTTE
+106 EDPMSE
-112 RNCACEQ
+112 RNC
-119 IPVSEL
+119 
-125 VSACKQTST
+125 ACKQTST
-134 REQNFISKQDSI
+134 REQNFIFEQDSI
-146 TTQNSTLDD
+146 TALNSAFDWNFSATHNST
-155 DFSAIQ
+155 SIQ
-161 NSAPIQNFALTRNS
+161 NSELRRNS
-175 TIMENSV
+175 TTAENSV
-182 TVINSVIAPNSAQKQ
+182 TVMNSVIAPNSMQKQ

-202 QNIISQNLALNSTAN
+202 LNSISQNLASNSTAAQN
-217 SIQAFDD
+217 SIQERDFAK
-224 GQNSAS
+224 GENSVLIQNSILAQNSA
-230 VQNFTSDQNS
+230 T
-240 AAMKTAI
+240 TI
-247 NFAAAPGS
+247 NFIAALEPT
-255 AHKQNSAIASNSIKE
+255 HKQNSAIAQNSIQE
-270 RDFVEGENSASGQNF
+270 QDFAKGENSI
-285 TSIQNFIALQNST
+285 SIQNSASAQNSIS
-298 LIQNFDTAPQKSVAP
+298 IQNSDAA
-313 QNSVLIQNFDTT
+313 
-325 AQSSISQPLSPLQI
+325 AQSPVPPSLPPLQI

-431 EKFNAGEIRLIAGA
+431 AKFNAGEIRLIAGA

-519 SSDKRFIFDESETGL
+519 SSAKRFIFDESETGL
-534 SPKILTEIERSLKA
+534 SPKILTEIGRSLEA

-593 CHYCGFSMFYR
+593 CHYCGFSTFYK

-616 VRKIGTGELAAQLA
+616 ARKIGTGELAAQLA

-648 QHKLEAL
+648 QRKLEAL

-688 GIDEHLS
+688 GIDDHLS
-695 YPDFRAR
+695 YSDFRAR

-724 VIQTRQSSF
+724 VIQTRQSGF

-766 ISHKNEKAASEIMNA
+766 ISHKNEKTASEIMNA
-781 TLELLRRKQARG
+781 ALELLRRKQAG
-793 SAFASHDGL
+793 SSTLASHDGL
-802 DARRANLSAL
+802 DAGQANLSAL
-812 NLGNSAQQGDKQI
+812 NLQNSAQQGGKQMP
-825 SNSKFQSSDLR
+825 NFKFQSSDLR
-836 EDDAKLNR
+836 AGDINLDSQKNA
-844 QNVSNLKNA
+844 SNLKNT
-853 AQISACDAGAG
+853 AQISACGGDAD
-864 SVNLKPERNEIAQ
+864 SVNLKPERNGAAQ
-877 NFINLAAENLAGNS
+877 NFINLETENLAENS
-891 AQHLKEKASE
+891 AQYLKEKASK

-924 LLRASSHVPLINAA
+924 LLRASSHMPLINAA

>member
-23 KISAYQIVSVT
+23 KIPSYQIVSVPV
-34 IKSSVKSAVILR
+34 KSSVKSAVVLR
-46 EVAKPTFKTKEILE
+46 EVAKPNFKTKEILE
-60 ISQLKFT
+60 ISQLKF
-67 SFQIALANFIAYYY
+67 SPFQIALANFIAHYY

-86 VAFGIFEPASETT
+86 VAFGIFEPASDTT

-106 EDPTTE
+106 EDPMTE

-119 IPVSEL
+119 IPVGEL
-125 VSACKQTST
+125 VSACKQAST
-134 REQNFISKQDSI
+134 REQNFISEQNSI
-146 TTQNSTLDD
+146 TTQNSTLDGN
-155 DFSAIQ
+155 FNATQNSASIQ
-161 NSAPIQNFALTRNS
+161 NSELRRNS
-175 TIMENSV
+175 TTAENSV
-182 TVINSVIAPNSAQKQ
+182 TVINSVIAPNSMQKQ

-202 QNIISQNLALNSTAN
+202 QDIISQNLALNSTAN
-217 SIQAFDD
+217 SIQVFDD

-255 AHKQNSAIASNSIKE
+255 AHKQNFAIAQNSIQE
-270 RDFVEGENSASGQNF
+270 WDFADGENSV
-285 TSIQNFIALQNST
+285 SIQNST
-298 LIQNFDTAPQKSVAP
+298 SA
-313 QNSVLIQNFDTT
+313 QNSVLIQNLDAT
-325 AQSSISQPLSPLQI
+325 AQSSISPSLSPLQI

-403 TKRLQSYF
+403 TKRLKSYF

-519 SSDKRFIFDESETGL
+519 SSAKRFIFDEGETAL
-534 SPKILTEIERSLKA
+534 SSKILTEIGRSLEA
-548 GKQAVVFLPTR
+548 GKQAVLFLPTR

-593 CHYCGFSMFYR
+593 CHYCGFSTFYR

-616 VRKIGTGELAAQLA
+616 ARKIGTGELAAQLV

-648 QHKLEAL
+648 QRKLEAL

-724 VIQTRQSSF
+724 VIQTRQSGF

-781 TLELLRRKQARG
+781 ALELLRRKQARG
-793 SAFASHDGL
+793 SAFAL
-802 DARRANLSAL
+802 RASTGDDMRADINTTERCAEAGAGHVSSSAL
-812 NLGNSAQQGDKQI
+812 NLQNSAQQGDKQI

-836 EDDAKLNR
+836 ESNANLNR

-853 AQISACDAGAG
+853 AQILACDGDAD
-864 SVNLKPERNEIAQ
+864 SVNLKPERKSAAQ
-877 NFINLAAENLAGNS
+877 NFINLVVENTAENS
-891 AQHLKEKASE
+891 AQYLKEKASE

-938 RALEHLPVEIDMDP
+938 RTLEHLPVEIDMDP

>member
-13 LKPLTYSSNF
+13 LKPLTYSLNF
-23 KISAYQIVSVT
+23 KIPAYQIVSVP
-34 IKSSVKSAVILR
+34 IKSSIKSAVILR
-46 EVAKPTFKTKEILE
+46 EVAKPSFKTKKILE

-67 SFQIALANFIAYYY
+67 QFQIILANFIAHYY

-86 VAFGIFEPASETT
+86 VAFGIFEPSSETT
-99 QDLRNLQ
+99 QNLRNSQ

-125 VSACKQTST
+125 VSACKQAST
-134 REQNFISKQDSI
+134 REQNFIFEQDSI
-146 TTQNSTLDD
+146 TTQNSTLDGN
-155 DFSAIQ
+155 FNATHNSASIQ
-161 NSAPIQNFALTRNS
+161 NSELRRNS
-175 TIMENSV
+175 TTAENSV
-182 TVINSVIAPNSAQKQ
+182 TVINSVIAPNSMQKQ

-202 QNIISQNLALNSTAN
+202 QNIISQNLASNSTAAQN
-217 SIQAFDD
+217 SIQERDFVDEQNSVSIQNSTLA
-224 GQNSAS
+224 QNSAMTINFVAVPYPAHKQNFAIAQNSTQERDFAKGENS
-230 VQNFTSDQNS
+230 VSIQNFTS
-240 AAMKTAI
+240 A
-247 NFAAAPGS
+247 
-255 AHKQNSAIASNSIKE
+255 
-270 RDFVEGENSASGQNF
+270 
-285 TSIQNFIALQNST
+285 
-298 LIQNFDTAPQKSVAP
+298 
-313 QNSVLIQNFDTT
+313 QNSVLIQNSAAT
-325 AQSSISQPLSPLQI
+325 AQSPISQPLTPLQI
-339 GKIPNLT
+339 GKILSLT

-403 TKRLQSYF
+403 TKRLQRYF

-418 HSKISPKKKREIL
+418 HSKISPKKKCEIL

-519 SSDKRFIFDESETGL
+519 SSAKRFIFDESETGL
-534 SPKILTEIERSLKA
+534 SPKILTEIGRSLEA

-593 CHYCGFSMFYR
+593 CHYCGFSTFYK

-616 VRKIGTGELAAQLA
+616 ARKIGTGELAAQLA
-630 ARFPSA
+630 ARFPNA

-648 QHKLEAL
+648 QRKLEAL

-724 VIQTRQSSF
+724 VIQTRQSGF

-781 TLELLRRKQARG
+781 ALELLRRKQAG
-793 SAFASHDGL
+793 SSAFVLHDGL

-812 NLGNSAQQGDKQI
+812 NLENSAQQGGKQI
-825 SNSKFQSSDLR
+825 SNFKFQSSDLR
-836 EDDAKLNR
+836 ADDANLNR
-844 QNVSNLKNA
+844 QNASNLKNA
-853 AQISACDAGAG
+853 AQILACDAGAD
-864 SVNLKPERNEIAQ
+864 SANLKPERKSSAQ
-877 NFINLAAENLAGNS
+877 NFINLSAENTAENS
-891 AQHLKEKASE
+891 AQYLKEKASE
-901 SFEIIGYG
+901 GFEIIGYG

-924 LLRASSHVPLINAA
+924 LLRAGSHVPLINAA

>member
-23 KISAYQIVSVT
+23 KIPAYQIVSVPV
-34 IKSSVKSAVILR
+34 KSSVKSAVILR
-46 EVAKPTFKTKEILE
+46 EVSKPSFKTKEISE
-60 ISQLKFT
+60 ISQLKF
-67 SFQIALANFIAYYY
+67 SLFQSTLANFIAHYY

-86 VAFGIFEPASETT
+86 VAFGIFEPAGK
-99 QDLRNLQ
+99 
-106 EDPTTE
+106 TE
-112 RNCACEQ
+112 RDFANPATKRNCTFEQ
-119 IPVSEL
+119 TPS
-125 VSACKQTST
+125 S
-134 REQNFISKQDSI
+134 EQNAFGKDTSI
-146 TTQNSTLDD
+146 
-155 DFSAIQ
+155 
-161 NSAPIQNFALTRNS
+161 
-175 TIMENSV
+175 
-182 TVINSVIAPNSAQKQ
+182 AQ
-197 NLKQA
+197 
-202 QNIISQNLALNSTAN
+202 N
-217 SIQAFDD
+217 SIQ
-224 GQNSAS
+224 
-230 VQNFTSDQNS
+230 
-240 AAMKTAI
+240 
-247 NFAAAPGS
+247 
-255 AHKQNSAIASNSIKE
+255 E
-270 RDFVEGENSASGQNF
+270 RDFAEGENSASGQNF
-285 TSIQNFIALQNST
+285 TSIQNFIASQNSNA
-298 LIQNFDTAPQKSVAP
+298 I
-313 QNSVLIQNFDTT
+313 
-325 AQSSISQPLSPLQI
+325 AQSPISQPLSPLQI
-339 GKIPNLT
+339 GKIPSLT

-431 EKFNAGEIRLIAGA
+431 AKFNAGEIRLIAGA

-519 SSDKRFIFDESETGL
+519 SSAKRFIFDESETGL
-534 SPKILTEIERSLKA
+534 SPKILTEIGRSLEA

-574 RCPFC
+574 CCPFC

-593 CHYCGFSMFYR
+593 CHYCGFSTFYR

-616 VRKIGTGELAAQLA
+616 ARKIGTGELAAQLA
-630 ARFPSA
+630 ARFPNA

-648 QHKLEAL
+648 QRKLEAL

-724 VIQTRQSSF
+724 VIQTRQSGF
-733 FRDYIENYD
+733 FREYIENYD

-766 ISHKNEKAASEIMNA
+766 ISHKNEKAASEIMNVA
-781 TLELLRRKQARG
+781 LELLRRKQAGG
-793 SAFASHDGL
+793 SAFAL
-802 DARRANLSAL
+802 RASTGDDMRADINTTERCAEAGAGCASSSAL
-812 NLGNSAQQGDKQI
+812 NLENAAQQGGKQI
-825 SNSKFQSSDLR
+825 SNFKFQSSDLCG
-836 EDDAKLNR
+836 DNANLNR

-853 AQISACDAGAG
+853 AQISARDMDAN
-864 SVNLKPERNEIAQ
+864 SVNLKPERKSSAQ
-877 NFINLAAENLAGNS
+877 NFINLAAENAAENS
-891 AQHLKEKASE
+891 AQYLKEKASE

-952 VNFG
+952 VSFG

>member
-1 MLYYEVAVLGAS
+1 MLYYEVAVLGAG

-23 KISAYQIVSVT
+23 KIPSYQIVSVPV
-34 IKSSVKSAVILR
+34 KSSVKSAVVLR
-46 EVAKPTFKTKEILE
+46 EVAKLSFKIKEILE

-67 SFQIALANFIAYYY
+67 PFQSTLANFIAHYY

-99 QDLRNLQ
+99 QSFSNLATKQ
-106 EDPTTE
+106 
-112 RNCACEQ
+112 NCASEQ
-119 IPVSEL
+119 TL
-125 VSACKQTST
+125 AD
-134 REQNFISKQDSI
+134 EQNFVLGGNCGV
-146 TTQNSTLDD
+146 TQNSATE
-155 DFSAIQ
+155 
-161 NSAPIQNFALTRNS
+161 PNS
-175 TIMENSV
+175 T
-182 TVINSVIAPNSAQKQ
+182 QKQ

-202 QNIISQNLALNSTAN
+202 PNLIFQNLALNSTAN

-230 VQNFTSDQNS
+230 AQNS
-240 AAMKTAI
+240 I
-247 NFAAAPGS
+247 
-255 AHKQNSAIASNSIKE
+255 
-270 RDFVEGENSASGQNF
+270 
-285 TSIQNFIALQNST
+285 SIQNST
-298 LIQNFDTAPQKSVAP
+298 A
-313 QNSVLIQNFDTT
+313 T
-325 AQSSISQPLSPLQI
+325 AQSPISQPLSPPQI
-339 GKIPNLT
+339 GKIPNLA

-431 EKFNAGEIRLIAGA
+431 AKFNAGEIRLIAGA

-519 SSDKRFIFDESETGL
+519 SSAKRFIFDESETGL
-534 SPKILTEIERSLKA
+534 SPKILTEIGRSLET

-593 CHYCGFSMFYR
+593 CHYCGFSTFYK

-616 VRKIGTGELAAQLA
+616 ARKIGTGELAAQLA

-648 QHKLEAL
+648 QRKLEAL

-724 VIQTRQSSF
+724 VIQTRQSGF

-766 ISHKNEKAASEIMNA
+766 ISHKNEKAASEIMNVA
-781 TLELLRRKQARG
+781 LELLRRKQAGG
-793 SAFASHDGL
+793 SAFASHDRL
-802 DARRANLSAL
+802 DTGSKRASLNAL
-812 NLGNSAQQGDKQI
+812 NLENSAQQSDGEML
-825 SNSKFQSSDLR
+825 NFKFQSSDLCG
-836 EDDAKLNR
+836 DDANLNR
-844 QNVSNLKNA
+844 QNVSNLKNT
-853 AQISACDAGAG
+853 AQISACDADAG
-864 SVNLKPERNEIAQ
+864 SVNLKPERNGAAQ
-877 NFINLAAENLAGNS
+877 NFINLAAENAAENS
-891 AQHLKEKASE
+891 AQYLKEKASK

-924 LLRASSHVPLINAA
+924 LLRAGSHVPLINAA
-938 RALEHLPVEIDMDP
+938 RVLEHLPVEIDMDP

>member
-23 KISAYQIVSVT
+23 KIPAYQIVSVPV
-34 IKSSVKSAVILR
+34 KSSVKSAVILR
-46 EVAKPTFKTKEILE
+46 EVAKPSFKTKEILE
-60 ISQLKFT
+60 ISQLKF
-67 SFQIALANFIAYYY
+67 SPFQIALANFIAYYY

-86 VAFGIFEPASETT
+86 VAFGIFEPASDTA
-99 QDLRNLQ
+99 QDLRNSQ
-106 EDPTTE
+106 EDPMTE
-112 RNCACEQ
+112 RNCTCEQ

-125 VSACKQTST
+125 VSACKQAST
-134 REQNFISKQDSI
+134 REQNFISEQDSI
-146 TTQNSTLDD
+146 TTQNSTLDGN
-155 DFSAIQ
+155 FNATQNSISIQ
-161 NSAPIQNFALTRNS
+161 NSALTRNS
-175 TIMENSV
+175 TTAENSV
-182 TVINSVIAPNSAQKQ
+182 TVINSVIALNSMQRQ
-197 NLKQA
+197 NLKQVP
-202 QNIISQNLALNSTAN
+202 NPTS
-217 SIQAFDD
+217 
-224 GQNSAS
+224 QNSAS
-230 VQNFTSDQNS
+230 NSITAQNSIQERDFVDEQNS
-240 AAMKTAI
+240 ASIQNSTLAQNSAMTI
-247 NFAAAPGS
+247 NFVAALEPT
-255 AHKQNSAIASNSIKE
+255 HKQNSAIAQNSIQE
-270 RDFVEGENSASGQNF
+270 RDFTKGENF
-285 TSIQNFIALQNST
+285 VSIQNST
-298 LIQNFDTAPQKSVAP
+298 SA
-313 QNSVLIQNFDTT
+313 QNSVLIQNFDVT
-325 AQSSISQPLSPLQI
+325 AQSPISQPLLPLQI

-370 GKSEIYIALIAQAL
+370 GKSEIYIALIEQAL

-411 GERLGVW
+411 GEQLGVW

-519 SSDKRFIFDESETGL
+519 SSAKRFIFDEGETGL
-534 SPKILTEIERSLKA
+534 SPKILTEIGRSLET

-593 CHYCGFSMFYR
+593 CHYCGFSTFYR
-604 ASCENCGGEVMQ
+604 ASCKNCGGEVMQ
-616 VRKIGTGELAAQLA
+616 AHKIGTGELAAQLA

-648 QHKLEAL
+648 QRKLEAL

-766 ISHKNEKAASEIMNA
+766 ISHKNEKMASEIMNVA
-781 TLELLRRKQARG
+781 LELLHRKQAG
-793 SAFASHDGL
+793 SSAFASHDGL
-802 DARRANLSAL
+802 NARGANLSAL
-812 NLGNSAQQGDKQI
+812 NLENSAQQSGKQI
-825 SNSKFQSSDLR
+825 SNFKFQSSDLCR
-836 EDDAKLNR
+836 DDANLNH
-844 QNVSNLKNA
+844 QKNASNLKNA
-853 AQISACDAGAG
+853 AQISACDGDAG
-864 SVNLKPERNEIAQ
+864 SVNLKPERNGAAQ
-877 NFINLAAENLAGNS
+877 NFINLAAENTAENS
-891 AQHLKEKASE
+891 AQYLKEKASE

-924 LLRASSHVPLINAA
+924 LLRASSHVPLINVA
-938 RALEHLPVEIDMDP
+938 RVLEHLPVEIDMDP

>member
-23 KISAYQIVSVT
+23 KISAYQIVSVP

-46 EVAKPTFKTKEILE
+46 EVAKPSFKTKEILE
-60 ISQLKFT
+60 ISQLRFAP
-67 SFQIALANFIAYYY
+67 FQIALANFISHYY

-99 QDLRNLQ
+99 QDFANPATKQ
-106 EDPTTE
+106 
-112 RNCACEQ
+112 NCAPEQ
-119 IPVSEL
+119 TL
-125 VSACKQTST
+125 AG
-134 REQNFISKQDSI
+134 EQNLAFDGDFGV
-146 TTQNSTLDD
+146 TQNSVTMSN
-155 DFSAIQ
+155 FS
-161 NSAPIQNFALTRNS
+161 
-175 TIMENSV
+175 
-182 TVINSVIAPNSAQKQ
+182 QKQ

-202 QNIISQNLALNSTAN
+202 LNSISQNLASNSTAAQN
-217 SIQAFDD
+217 SIQER
-224 GQNSAS
+224 
-230 VQNFTSDQNS
+230 
-240 AAMKTAI
+240 
-247 NFAAAPGS
+247 NFA
-255 AHKQNSAIASNSIKE
+255 
-270 RDFVEGENSASGQNF
+270 EGENSV
-285 TSIQNFIALQNST
+285 SIQNSALAQNSIS
-298 LIQNFDTAPQKSVAP
+298 IQNSDAA
-313 QNSVLIQNFDTT
+313 
-325 AQSSISQPLSPLQI
+325 AQSPVLPSISPLQI
-339 GKIPNLT
+339 SKIPNLT

-508 QPHFRLRGTYF
+508 QPHFRLCGTYF
-519 SSDKRFIFDESETGL
+519 SSAKRFIFDESETGL
-534 SPKILTEIERSLKA
+534 SSKILTEIGRSLEA

-593 CHYCGFSMFYR
+593 CHYCGFSMFYK

-616 VRKIGTGELAAQLA
+616 ARKIGTGELAAQLA

-648 QHKLEAL
+648 QRKLEAL
-655 LNNFNAHKIDI
+655 LNNFNVHKIDI

-724 VIQTRQSSF
+724 VIQTRQSGF

-781 TLELLRRKQARG
+781 ALELLRRKQAGG
-793 SAFASHDGL
+793 SAFASHDRLDTGL
-802 DARRANLSAL
+802 KRASLDAL
-812 NLGNSAQQGDKQI
+812 NLENSAQQGSKQM
-825 SNSKFQSSDLR
+825 SNFKFQSLDLR
-836 EDDAKLNR
+836 GSNANLSPQK
-844 QNVSNLKNA
+844 NVSNLKNA
-853 AQISACDAGAG
+853 AQISACYAGAG
-864 SVNLKPERNEIAQ
+864 SVNLKPERNGTAQ
-877 NFINLAAENLAGNS
+877 NFINLAVENAAENS
-891 AQHLKEKASE
+891 AQYLKEKASE

-924 LLRASSHVPLINAA
+924 LLRAGSHVPLISAA